1 MALETGVIPQEL
13 QGVYSQDPYLPLP
26 EPMGAN
32 MLDLLA
38 IPSMSMGSVSNI
50 PSRDVVQSGLDAFSS
65 APASMNTLAAPVFF
79 DYDAAQVDRYKGSA
93 NFNALGF
100 DPSGQINNE
109 YKYGARQT
117 WGDVWSNGL
126 SGMFSLAG
134 NTFVEGWKGW
144 GNMADAIAST
154 SWAEAGQDL
163 IGTPEY
169 LLEQDKIT
177 KDIMN
182 KYAIYSTPESEE
194 GIFNR
199 KFFGDMLQQ
208 SGFAVGAI
216 GQFLSEELLTYGMS
230 TAFSLS
236 KLGLRA
242 PSWVGRVVSHADLAK
257 DAVSLGTPI
266 WKARSVAEGLV
277 TGARK
282 FVPFADTAYDLS
294 RYGKAGAGIG
304 QMAAI
309 GVGGLRRTL
318 AEANMAMTEARME
331 AAGTYGELYNKLY
344 DEELRKTGQAPSFD
358 IEENIKSTAMNAA
371 QDNFGVNVGILM
383 LSNRLQFDNMF
394 SRFGTGRSFFG
405 TTGEFADDVLKV
417 TGKSAAKEAGEA
429 TTKAY
434 VKGRLGTFGLLGEIA
449 ADFGKKTAAWQATK
463 SLGRNLF
470 KWETTEGLQELFQ
483 EGSNK
488 GLSDYYY
495 DLYHGQKGY
504 DSKLNAIVSNID
516 NPLTDIQGAK
526 TFLMGALTGRL
537 LSPIN
542 FAVGKAKLYGATTGE
557 QRQERKQK
565 VEEAVT
571 LVNAFYENPSMFLNE
586 HIANVKVQDRAAQ
599 SMEEA
604 IRNRDQYEFVNH
616 KDGAFAKM
624 MSAAMKT
631 DMFKAVTSTI
641 RDYGEAF
648 NDEEFKEAFGLDK
661 TQENISSVKEYFNK
675 VADETESFHKTW
687 KQLKDKFG
695 DSVMLDLYKEGTPE
709 YATAQRAKRAL
720 DDAIEI
726 LATNN
731 YKATRSAERAVRIQ
745 KETAAIP
752 GIGSSVASAFRVLGA
767 IKNTETEI
775 ELLQSE
781 LAGLQA
787 VEKKDKATK
796 DLIKVKKA
804 QLKSLE
810 DWRDNHESFKEKGVK
825 QKRKFNKARKS
836 FESYMTS
843 KNQES
848 GVDQEVKLDQMQE
861 IYEKMV
867 DYIELNKDSKDYIDA
882 YNTLANPIKFVQV
895 HQRLL
900 DAMDAAKERLNEEH
914 IQEVL
919 EAISGKK
926 AATTEEGKDQE
937 APDFT
942 TYMMDAYE
950 SMKRSEQIGDISFEE
965 WLNTPS
971 GKTFTQLYNKKYNKN
986 ESTNQEVIDRRA
998 ALQALKEEF
1007 ENAET
1012 ITDEFA
1018 EGIFNKLSSILG
1030 VNITELENDYTV
1042 YGESL
1047 VKEIK
1052 QLFIDLGIEDP
1063 TADADRASVEILKY
1077 TVPKF
1082 IDKLIANDGL
1092 GTAETEVVDPAKNL
1106 DIIELPKRKTK
1117 MTKPTLQ
1124 QGESLID
1131 DGKNGIFIVKA
1142 QNGLYQIFDSER
1154 NNPIGDST
1162 SVSYTTRNEA
1172 FLGRDE
1178 MIDKI
1183 TNQDTKDRS
1192 FYVFDG
1198 KEIRAGLVL
1207 TDNQTGKQFVVDT
1220 KGEPIYA
1227 ENDTEKKN
1235 PSINIFL
1242 LRNRAKVGVP
1252 VNISNLSNYTIK
1264 QKVEALETGEVIDTG
1279 IFRLVRTNELSRIY
1293 PFVDRSTNESEQAAQ
1308 ARLDNLLR
1316 STDAKT
1322 LAAGITIKIKENPK
1336 SDAFK
1341 NVSGNK
1347 KVNPNLVQGREKYQI
1362 QILFNG
1368 APIGFLTNYDN
1379 LRYVNENG
1387 ANVPISNLSI
1397 NQFRKIFDSQG
1408 KDPEEMMIEFKAN
1421 FESSRAVYNALS
1433 QYVKSGQEIEIPADE
1448 VAKILKFNIGSGES
1462 SYVEEGQ
1469 AGTPFKNLQHNT
1481 INGFYYI
1488 IDRSRRYGK
1497 GFTFQTVE
1505 TAITNAVGKDRKEI
1519 EKQIALVRAVRDTT
1533 EQLGRYMAVVKLPN
1547 GRIHFV
1553 ELTGNPMS
1561 DGQLTDIITKLNE
1574 RSIESK
1580 SKNSEVGKDEK
1591 NQDTPVRKKI
1601 DFNEELNSEIAS
1613 SLFISVPQSAKGT
1626 YIDFALNDTGSLELT
1641 FHKKEKD
1648 KDIRRQIYVYG
1659 KTKFDP
1665 FNFKDADDMLE
1676 QINAAI
1682 EKHDKEYAKNDSH
1695 KIGFKLTKQNFKAYI
1710 PDAISVSQLEN
1721 SQVELRSSVYNTIV
1735 KNLPLTVK
1743 AVAVN
1748 AVDLPAI
1755 PQTVEPT
1762 TPQPASKNKELTDA
1776 ERQAVLDQLGQT
1788 STTTVEDRPIEY
1800 GEVFVTGTILGQGDV
1815 YGNIPKYYPDRRGDN
1830 EYNAGTK
1837 KYFKEEVIQDKKIF
1851 TLVDTSIVDTANRK
1865 GFVATSILVDKNSPT
1880 TLNDVKADLEAIHAR
1895 TMSGVESD
1903 RKVNKAKVTQALTG
1917 VRWASRKPTAAP
1929 AVTEAKPAMTE
1940 LEQAKMEVDTL
1951 IRDKELEV
1959 VKRRDEK
1966 IANGMRPSM
1975 AMMEAN
1981 TEASSMFDKKIKQGK
1996 DKINQIKNAGRNT
2009 ALKITNRPTFDQ
2021 GSVVNIDDF
2030 KKYISRILGDKV
2042 SVQELDFMATAL
2054 KDGQVTVG
2062 KFLTYLEILQNGK
2075 TAVKGRIEVGANTGF
2090 KYHEAF
2096 HAVFRLMLTDKQI
2109 DKLLAYTKIE
2119 VNKKGID
2126 VKAEMQKMRE
2136 LHTIYAEMNEQ
2147 ELEERFYEE
2156 YMADQFEDFKGN
2168 QKDSKTL
2175 PGIRGWFQKLF
2186 DLIKSL
2192 FNRFSRNELTNLFR
2206 EIDRGAYRN
2215 NKVRENRFTK
2225 EDAVS
2230 ISEPVLKAIK
2240 VGEVDVLD
2248 ENGMYITIPRYLSQQ
2263 EGDQLASNIASK
2275 YHLRVLNGTGQYNK
2289 MQVLNEIFADFM
2301 DLYDINGSKKE
2312 FYLNEIDTLYEQDPD
2327 LARQYQNKLQQ
2338 KYQIFVEDQNR
2349 KSLAEAVD
2357 THLKIM
2363 GYQQELEDDELT
2375 SMEDEFGSR
2384 VTTDNWKETHSIG
2397 GFGSLSKFLR
2407 QYIAATTY
2415 VIDKD
2420 EFGNTEFVNGEP
2432 LIQAVNANLVYN
2444 GVLKAVSNI
2453 TDQNQFVNRLQQL
2466 RSENTETGKF
2476 LNKFFNDVDLN
2487 VDPTT
2492 GGFSVD
2498 NAKQSTLFQMV
2509 IKGFQQYT
2517 VDYIFIN
2524 KDIRQSK
2531 KVSALMIANRM
2542 GVAKTQFTQWQNAYV
2557 QVFEDQILK
2566 LKTTEEKKAFAK
2578 EQTGALQ
2585 DLITYL
2591 DAGAYISDEDMHIE
2605 TQRISN
2611 ELKENLGISL
2621 SPLFLKFSISAA
2633 KDPGIRTES
2642 QRKLAESYSDVTGIT
2657 IDSIRQIV
2665 KSVQA
2670 LENPFAKNI
2679 DSLKKDDTEIVLPG
2693 EANDP
2698 SDLSDDM
2705 GEGGNVTRINELAK
2719 GNAIF
2724 DETVSSTSYKNAEG
2738 ELVYSH
2744 QLPTFHLVK
2753 VNSLN
2758 DPSVLDDISQDDFV
2772 SGNILLDSSE
2782 FRNLVGDLRV
2792 ERIEGMKSSILNETA
2807 DGGLIEDKT
2816 ITSNQNKGITYGSF
2830 SDREFIISLLE
2841 LYKYNKEV
2849 RGEGGI
2855 FYTTQHLIRV
2865 IEASNTADTVA
2876 LPVIKA
2882 VETDSDNNTKL
2893 SKEAVEHLA
2902 KEVAREFARIQ
2913 KVGNEIRTK
2922 VFEEGE
2928 IEGYHYAVDQN
2939 GFRDSKKKPRG
2950 VKFYKMAN
2958 MLGKELAE
2966 ELEADATNP
2975 AFDLSTKTAKINA
2988 RIQEYWAERMDEF
3001 VDALNDL
3008 GVITISNTA
3017 EAGETIA
3024 NNLVDD
3030 FITTGFTTKGD
3041 DKKAVADERKNSK
3054 LNLIPGSVR
3063 HNLGQILIND
3073 YINTLAFNQLLYGD
3087 EAKAFKDEIDQVKR
3101 ARGANGS
3108 GPSLES
3114 IIISPELG
3122 ITEQFTKSH
3131 ILTFTDPKYKSKYAG
3146 GLKDKADAQSYTT
3159 VKGMRYTLFGLG
3171 QLTPQ
3176 RAKILD
3182 KLEAGVKLTADEIFG
3197 PTGLK
3202 SMEGMFNSYKLVY
3215 FDGPQYIKTST
3226 VMLTKEFTSMQ
3237 VDGRWI
3243 ARIGYE
3249 ELHDLRERMETFEAQ
3264 NSTVT
3269 FSAPKSASKAVKKN
3283 VFDSKLGFRHASND
3297 NFIEQSTKYWRLQ
3310 LVNPSNKIS
3319 ITDPTQAK
3327 QIIIAEQDD
3336 TVMVDFMGSNMSV
3349 GDLKKLYLQD
3359 TDQRIKNNYFR
3370 ARNEIFD
3377 IEKGF
3382 EELGKSINQDKVT
3395 AKLEKFQKRA
3405 IENLRASGADSQLL
3419 EFFSL
3424 DEETGKPKYNL
3435 NSTLTLEKYTQ
3446 LFLAYFSKGIMSE
3459 KSPGHSV
3466 ALMSNYGVKT
3476 VKVFTGR
3483 YDEDGVPIGRVVP
3496 RAIVEADP
3504 KKYMTAK
3511 RWDNEIDRTFTGLV
3525 EGDIYVDDLRHNV
3538 PEYDDNGK
3546 IIGRYAEFM
3555 MPPHFMEDMNLKP
3568 GDPIPDWIAKIF
3580 GVRIPSQDKHSFISL
3595 KLVDFMPAYYGS
3607 TAVFPHELIEISG
3620 ADFDIDKLYMHIAD
3634 TYTRA
3639 GKRVAY
3645 GTAKT
3650 KEGKFEEFVRWNSKN
3665 NKAFRDEL
3673 NRLKET
3679 DPTYQ
3684 GILKS
3689 IADLKKLEKGI
3700 DKAFENTQMSDESIK
3715 EGFST
3720 AVQASRLVDAVRQ
3733 KLTGMPDLNEFS
3745 DQYGLVEDTYF
3756 VKDLQDTIDSLDKKE
3771 ERDFILSMGSEWY
3784 DTFKDLNNKL
3794 RDVEARMVSE
3804 ALKSVSLPASI
3815 TQLAESK
3822 TELNNGVLNNKILS
3836 QKMALLNNDHIT
3848 KGGNKAIGFEVA
3860 SVKGLSDL
3868 LDPAVTDNLLDILS
3882 IGVDENGEKIYPKG
3896 LKEILVEGGSDV
3908 DSLIG
3913 KLKAYKNNKEGSR
3926 NIGPAVNAMLTYAI
3940 LNNFGIQLRD
3950 NAVDPKSGE
3959 LIKMFK
3965 FKLNGHVFSGYG
3977 NTRSYNVTTGK
3988 YDSDQRIFN
3997 TISTLVSAMTDNA
4010 KERLAARLGLNIEAV
4025 GHVSNMVAQG
4035 VPLKSAILF
4044 MLQPAI
4050 REYFEMTK
4058 IAANNV
4064 KTAAEGEIFK
4074 SQIAKELL
4082 NKYRSDAG
4090 EDFVKEDL
4098 TDEILIENIKNNG
4111 SSATYQASV
4120 LEDFMGIVNQSKYY
4134 SSVAQVLKLTKGL
4147 GTSFEEYDKINDNID
4162 ALGLRVKDDKAFEEY
4177 IDPINGMHPP
4187 FDLRQ
4192 TFMGYDQTKPYH
4204 NFIEGYIKIAD
4215 QISQISKGMF
4225 LERTAVF
4232 KRIEQIVKD
4241 NLSVR
4246 MSLRER
4252 FNTELKK
4259 DLISYLSIKAY
4270 RKYLAD
4276 NGRTGTLSTMTNAL
4290 IYDQAAESKGE
4301 NFMDIVDIM
4310 KTIREKLPNNY
4321 LANQFLNVV
4330 STSIYNASGE
4340 IALNPKNKDG
4350 INKIEA
4356 NTWAKLSEYQVEK
4369 LRDAFTDIY
4378 QSEIDFDGSGKNG
4391 RDMANALFNYLVVK
4405 DGAQFRSG
4413 SFIRYIPNFIFTDFL
4428 TSTGLANDVLKLSA
4442 TADNVE
4448 ELDEKYKQ
4456 IFGVTST
4463 NLFNE
4468 FMENYVTHIGNSY
4481 YVKKMP
4487 IANESKFEPTGNKAV
4502 DEFQPASIV
4511 ETEKGI
4517 SINIFRGAR
4526 DTKAKFKSQE
4536 EALEYEAGL
4545 TYLSDT
4551 DYLEYLSFLSEEELA
4566 ALSES
4571 KAKTKK
4577 FNADE
4582 KARFKKNMQSLRDK
4596 GFNTSNTGEVKFPY
4610 IIKVS
4615 SGERF
4620 KSDTYYILKSV
4631 QQATKDVKKG
4641 PDSKRLIQKGQ
4652 TVAQGISAYYEKIER
4667 KGASKTYK
4675 GGAIFDPIP
4684 ETASIPRYRKPVDN
4698 TTGYHPFYTQKAI
4711 TDPGKYQMFLENM
4724 GVPRERAEADT
4735 KALFP
4740 SKPVDTGS
4748 RSMVTV
4754 LLEDYGITTSVQNK
4768 GITFE
4773 GEMFEILKE
4782 NISAKE
4788 FEKINSPADLL
4799 KLLGYKD
4806 TAAAPR
4812 VSIATEESTESMK
4825 STEDSNKSDLDSVRK
4840 MIESSQLFSSTS
4852 EGSVDSEEVKRRIAM
4867 FSANQN
4873 PLNDECAS

>member
-26 EPMGAN
+26 EPMDAN

-50 PSRDVVQSGLDAFSS
+50 PSRDVVQSGLEAFSS

-100 DPSGQINNE
+100 DPSGQTNNE

-144 GNMADAIAST
+144 GNIADAIAST

-216 GQFLSEELLTYGMS
+216 AQFLSEELLTYGMS
-230 TAFSLS
+230 SAFSLS

-242 PSWVGRVVSHADLAK
+242 PSWVGRVVSHADLAD
-257 DAVSLGTPI
+257 DAVKLGTPI
-266 WKARSVAEGLV
+266 WKARSVSEGLV
-277 TGARK
+277 TGARR

-309 GVGGLRRTL
+309 TVGGLRRVL
-318 AEANMAMTEARME
+318 SESNMAMTEARME

-394 SRFGTGRSFFG
+394 SRFSTGRAFFG

-434 VKGRLGTFGLLGEIA
+434 VKGRLGTFGLLGQIS
-449 ADFGKKTAAWQATK
+449 ADFGKKAAAWQATK

-470 KWETTEGLQELFQ
+470 KWETSEGLQELFQ

-495 DLYHGQKGY
+495 DLYHGKKGY
-504 DSKLNAIVSNID
+504 DSKLDAIVSNID

-542 FAVGKAKLYGATTGE
+542 FAVGKAKLYSATTGE

-571 LVNAFYENPSMFLNE
+571 LVNAFYENPKMFLNE
-586 HIANVKVQDRAAQ
+586 HIANVKVQNRAAQ

-631 DMFKAVTSTI
+631 DMFKAVTTTI
-641 RDYGEAF
+641 RGYGETF

-661 TQENISSVKEYFNK
+661 TEENISSVKEYFNK

-695 DSVMLDLYKEGTPE
+695 DSVMLDLYNQGTPE

-745 KETAAIP
+745 AETAAIP

-775 ELLQSE
+775 ELLQNE
-781 LAGLQA
+781 LATLQA
-787 VEKKDKATK
+787 IEKKDKAAK

-848 GVDQEVKLDQMQE
+848 GIDQEVKLDQMQE

-882 YNTLANPIKFVQV
+882 YNTLANPIKFVQA

-926 AATTEEGKDQE
+926 TATPEDGKDEE

-950 SMKRSEQIGDISFEE
+950 SMKTSGQIGDISFEE
-965 WLNTPS
+965 WLNTSS

-986 ESTNQEVIDRRA
+986 ESTSQEIIDRRA

-1007 ENAET
+1007 KNAET
-1012 ITDEFA
+1012 ITDEFV
-1018 EGIFNKLSSILG
+1018 EDIFNKLSSIVG
-1030 VNITELENDYTV
+1030 INIAELENDYANYST
-1042 YGESL
+1042 SL
-1047 VKEIK
+1047 ATELK
-1052 QLFIDLGIEDP
+1052 QVLLDLGIEDI
-1063 TADADRASVEILKY
+1063 TADPDRASIEVIKY

-1082 IDKLIANDGL
+1082 IDKLIDDSGL
-1092 GTAETEVVDPAKNL
+1092 KNTEAEVVDQSKNL

-1117 MTKPTLQ
+1117 MTKPALQ

-1131 DGKNGIFIVKA
+1131 NGKDGIFIVKA
-1142 QNGLYQIFDSER
+1142 PNGLYQIFDSDR
-1154 NNPIGDST
+1154 NNPTGDGT

-1178 MIDKI
+1178 MIANI
-1183 TNQDTKDRS
+1183 TNQDNKDRS

-1207 TDNQTGKQFVVDT
+1207 TDNQTGKEFVVAT
-1220 KGEPIYA
+1220 KGEPIYSKD
-1227 ENDTEKKN
+1227 DTEKKN
-1235 PSINIFL
+1235 PSIKIVL
-1242 LRNRAKVGVP
+1242 LRNRTRTGTSIT
-1252 VNISNLSNYTIK
+1252 ISNLNNYSIK
-1264 QKVEALETGEVIDTG
+1264 QKTEALESGEIVDTG
-1279 IFRLVRTNELSRIY
+1279 VFRLVRTNELSRIY

-1316 STDAKT
+1316 STDPKT

-1336 SDAFK
+1336 SDAVK

-1379 LRYVNENG
+1379 LRYINENG
-1387 ANVPISNLSI
+1387 ANVPISNLSVE
-1397 NQFRKIFDSQG
+1397 QFRRIFDSQG
-1408 KDPEEMMIEFKAN
+1408 KDPKEMMNAFKAN

-1433 QYVKSGQEIEIPADE
+1433 QYVKPGQEVEIPADE
-1448 VAKILKFNIGSGES
+1448 VAKIVNFNIGSGES

-1488 IDRSRRYGK
+1488 IDRSKRYGK
-1497 GFTFQTVE
+1497 GFTFQTTE

-1553 ELTGNPMS
+1553 ELASDPMN
-1561 DGQLTDIITKLNE
+1561 DEQLTDLVTKLND
-1574 RSIESK
+1574 RSAETK
-1580 SKNSEVGKDEK
+1580 SKNIEVGKDDQK
-1591 NQDTPVRKKI
+1591 NDTPIRKKI
-1601 DFNEELNSEIAS
+1601 DFNKELNDEIVS
-1613 SLFISVPQSAKGT
+1613 NLFISVPQIAKGT

-1641 FHKKEKD
+1641 FHKKVGD
-1648 KDIRRQIYVYG
+1648 KNIRRQIYVYG

-1665 FNFKDADDMLE
+1665 ANFKDADDMLE

-1682 EKHDKEYAKNDSH
+1682 EKHDKEYAKNESH
-1695 KIGFKLTKQNFKAYI
+1695 KIGFKLTKQNFKVSV
-1710 PDAISVSQLEN
+1710 PDAISISQLEN
-1721 SQVELRSSVYNTIV
+1721 NQVELRSSVYNTIV

-1743 AVAVN
+1743 AVAVD
-1748 AVDLPAI
+1748 AATLPST
-1755 PQTVEPT
+1755 PQTIEST
-1762 TPQPASKNKELTDA
+1762 SAQPASKSKELTDA
-1776 ERQAVLDQLGQT
+1776 ERQAALDKLQGK
-1788 STTTVEDRPIEY
+1788 TTTEAPSAEPTQRP
-1800 GEVFVTGTILGQGDV
+1800 
-1815 YGNIPKYYPDRRGDN
+1815 
-1830 EYNAGTK
+1830 
-1837 KYFKEEVIQDKKIF
+1837 
-1851 TLVDTSIVDTANRK
+1851 
-1865 GFVATSILVDKNSPT
+1865 
-1880 TLNDVKADLEAIHAR
+1880 
-1895 TMSGVESD
+1895 
-1903 RKVNKAKVTQALTG
+1903 VN
-1917 VRWASRKPTAAP
+1917 
-1929 AVTEAKPAMTE
+1929 TE

-1959 VKRRDEK
+1959 VRRRDEK
-1966 IANGMRPSM
+1966 IATGMRPSL
-1975 AMMEAN
+1975 AMIEAN
-1981 TEASSMFDKKIKQGK
+1981 NEASSMFDKKIKEGK

-2009 ALKITNRPTFDQ
+2009 ALKITNRPTFNQ

-2062 KFLTYLEILQNGK
+2062 KFLTYLEVLQNGTK
-2075 TAVKGRIEVGANTGF
+2075 AVKGRIEVGANTGF

-2109 DKLLAYTKIE
+2109 DKLLAYTKME

-2168 QKDSKTL
+2168 QKDNKTL
-2175 PGIRGWFQKLF
+2175 PGIRGWFQKLL
-2186 DLIKSL
+2186 DLIKGL

-2225 EDAVS
+2225 PDALS

-2289 MQVLNEIFADFM
+2289 MQVLDEIFADFM
-2301 DLYDINGSKKE
+2301 DLYDINGPRKE
-2312 FYLNEIDTLYEQDPD
+2312 FYLNEIDALYEQDPD

-2338 KYQIFVEDQNR
+2338 KYQIFVEKQNR
-2349 KSLAEAVD
+2349 NSLAEAID

-2432 LIQAVNANLVYN
+2432 LVQAVNANLVYN

-2487 VDPTT
+2487 IDPTT

-2566 LKTTEEKKAFAK
+2566 LKTTQEKKAFAK
-2578 EQTGALQ
+2578 EQTSALQ
-2585 DLITYL
+2585 DLMTYL
-2591 DAGAYISDEDMHIE
+2591 DPGAYISDEDMHIE

-2693 EANDP
+2693 EDNDP

-2782 FRNLVGDLRV
+2782 FRSLVGDLRV

-2841 LYKYNKEV
+2841 LYKYNKEA
-2849 RGEGGI
+2849 RGENGI

-2882 VETDSDNNTKL
+2882 VETDSDNKTKL
-2893 SKEAVEHLA
+2893 SKEAVDILV

-2922 VFEEGE
+2922 VFEDGE

-2975 AFDLSTKTAKINA
+2975 AFDLSTKAAKINA

-3001 VDALNDL
+3001 VDTLDNL

-3017 EAGETIA
+3017 EAGETIT

-3041 DKKAVADERKNSK
+3041 DKKAVADERKNDK

-3063 HNLGQILIND
+3063 HNLGQILLND

-3101 ARGANGS
+3101 AKGANGS

-3114 IIISPELG
+3114 VILSPELG

-3131 ILTFTDPKYKSKYAG
+3131 MLTFTDPKYKSKYAG

-3159 VKGMRYTLFGLG
+3159 AKGARYTIYGLG

-3176 RAKILD
+3176 IAKILD
-3182 KLEAGVKLTADEIFG
+3182 KIEAGISLTPDEIFG
-3197 PTGLK
+3197 PNGLK
-3202 SMEGMFNSYKLVY
+3202 AIEGMLNSKKLVY
-3215 FDGPQYIKTST
+3215 FDGPMYVKTST
-3226 VMLTKEFTSMQ
+3226 IMLTKEFTSMQ
-3237 VDGRWI
+3237 VDGKWV
-3243 ARIGYE
+3243 AHVGNE
-3249 ELHDLRERMETFEAQ
+3249 ELHDLRERMEAFEAA

-3269 FSAPKSASKAVKKN
+3269 FAAPKSASKGVKKN
-3283 VFDSKLGFRHASND
+3283 VFDSKLGFRNASND
-3297 NFIEQSTKYWRLQ
+3297 NFVEQSTKYWRLQ
-3310 LVNPSNKIS
+3310 LVNPSNKIQ

-3336 TVMVDFMGSNMSV
+3336 STMVDFMGSTISV
-3349 GDLKKLYLQD
+3349 GELKKLYLQD
-3359 TDQRIKNNYFR
+3359 TDQRVKNNYFR

-3405 IENLRASGADSQLL
+3405 IENLRTSGADSQLL

-3446 LFLAYFSKGIMSE
+3446 LFLAYFSKGVMSE

-3466 ALMSNYGVKT
+3466 ALMSNYGVKV

-3483 YDEDGVPIGRVVP
+3483 YDEDGVPIGKVVP
-3496 RAIVEADP
+3496 RALVKANP

-3511 RWDNEIDRTFTGLV
+3511 RWDNDIDRMFTGLK

-3568 GDPIPDWIAKIF
+3568 SDPIPDWIAKIF

-3639 GKRVAY
+3639 GKRIAY

-3665 NKAFRDEL
+3665 NKAFREEL
-3673 NRLKET
+3673 NRIKET

-3684 GILKS
+3684 GILKR

-3700 DKAFENTQMSDESIK
+3700 DKAFQNTQMSDESIK
-3715 EGFST
+3715 EGFTT
-3720 AVQASRLVDAVRQ
+3720 AVQASRLVDSVRQ

-3756 VKDLQDTIDSLDKKE
+3756 MKDLQDTIDALDKKE
-3771 ERDFILSMGSEWY
+3771 ERDFVLSIGSEWY
-3784 DTFKDLNNKL
+3784 DAFKDLNTKL
-3794 RDVEARMVSE
+3794 RDVETRIISE
-3804 ALKSVSLPASI
+3804 ALKSVSLPASF

-3822 TELNNGVLNNKILS
+3822 VELNNGVLNNKILS
-3836 QKMALLNNDHIT
+3836 QKMALLNNEHIT

-3860 SVKGLSDL
+3860 SVKALSDL
-3868 LDPAVTDNLLDILS
+3868 LDPTVTDNLLDILS

-3896 LKEILVEGGSDV
+3896 LKEILLEGGSDV

-3977 NTRSYNVTTGK
+3977 NTRSYNPTTGK

-4058 IAANNV
+4058 IASNNV

-4082 NKYRSDAG
+4082 AKYRSDAG
-4090 EDFVKEDL
+4090 ENFVKEDL
-4098 TDEILIENIKNNG
+4098 TDDILVENIKNNG
-4111 SSATYQASV
+4111 SSPTYQASV
-4120 LEDFMGIVNQSKYY
+4120 LEDFMGIINQSKYY

-4147 GTSFEEYDKINDNID
+4147 GTSFEEYDKINENID
-4162 ALGLRVKDDKAFEEY
+4162 ALGLRVKDNKAFEKY

-4246 MSLRER
+4246 MSLREK

-4290 IYDQAAESKGE
+4290 IYDKAAESKGE
-4301 NFMDIVDIM
+4301 DFMDIVDIM
-4310 KTIREKLPNNY
+4310 RTIREKLPNNY

-4340 IALNPKNKDG
+4340 AALNPKNKDG

-4356 NTWAKLSEYQVEK
+4356 NTWAKLSDYQVEK
-4369 LRDAFTDIY
+4369 LRDAFVDIY
-4378 QSEIDFDGSGKNG
+4378 QSEIDFDGNGKNG

-4448 ELDEKYKQ
+4448 DLDEKYKQ

-4463 NLFNE
+4463 DLFNE
-4468 FMENYVTHIGNSY
+4468 FMENYVTHVGNSY

-4487 IANESKFEPTGNKAV
+4487 IANVTKFDPTGNKAV
-4502 DEFQPASIV
+4502 DDFEPASVV

-4526 DTKAKFKSQE
+4526 DAKAKFKSQE

-4631 QQATKDVKKG
+4631 QQATKDAKKG

-4652 TVAQGISAYYEKIER
+4652 TIAQGISAYYEKIER

-4698 TTGYHPFYTQKAI
+4698 TTGYHPFYAQKAI
-4711 TDPGKYQMFLENM
+4711 TDPDKYQMFLENM

-4773 GEMFEILKE
+4773 GEVFEILKE

-4788 FEKINSPADLL
+4788 FENINSPADLL
-4799 KLLGYKD
+4799 KALGYKD

-4812 VSIATEESTESMK
+4812 VSVPTEESSESMK
-4825 STEDSNKSDLDSVRK
+4825 ATKDSSKTDLDSVRK
-4840 MIESSQLFSSTS
+4840 MIESSQLFTNMP
-4852 EGSVDSEEVKRRIAM
+4852 EGATDAEEVKRRIAM
-4867 FSANQN
+4867 LSANQN
-4873 PLNDECAS
+4873 PLNDECAG

>member
-50 PSRDVVQSGLDAFSS
+50 PSRDVVQSGLEAFSS

-100 DPSGQINNE
+100 DPSGQTNNE

-144 GNMADAIAST
+144 GNIADAIAST

-216 GQFLSEELLTYGMS
+216 AQFLSEELLTYGMS
-230 TAFSLS
+230 SAFSLS

-242 PSWVGRVVSHADLAK
+242 PSWVGRVVSHADLAD
-257 DAVSLGTPI
+257 DAVRLGTPI
-266 WKARSVAEGLV
+266 WKARSVSEGLV
-277 TGARK
+277 TGARR
-282 FVPFADTAYDLS
+282 FIPFADTAYDLS

-309 GVGGLRRTL
+309 TVGGLRRVL
-318 AEANMAMTEARME
+318 SESNMAMTEARME

-394 SRFGTGRSFFG
+394 SRFSTGRAFFG

-434 VKGRLGTFGLLGEIA
+434 VKGRLGTFGLLGQIS
-449 ADFGKKTAAWQATK
+449 ADFGKKAAAWQATK

-470 KWETTEGLQELFQ
+470 KWETSEGLQELFQ

-495 DLYHGQKGY
+495 DLYHGKKGY
-504 DSKLNAIVSNID
+504 DSKLDAIVSNID

-571 LVNAFYENPSMFLNE
+571 LVNAFYENPKMFLNE
-586 HIANVKVQDRAAQ
+586 HIANVKVQNRAAQ

-631 DMFKAVTSTI
+631 DMFKAVTTTI
-641 RDYGEAF
+641 RGYGETF

-661 TQENISSVKEYFNK
+661 TEENISSVKEYFNK

-745 KETAAIP
+745 AETAAIP

-775 ELLQSE
+775 ELLQNE

-787 VEKKDKATK
+787 LEKKDKATK
-796 DLIKVKKA
+796 DLIKTKKA

-848 GVDQEVKLDQMQE
+848 GIDQEVKLDQMQE

-882 YNTLANPIKFVQV
+882 YNTLANPIKFVQA

-919 EAISGKK
+919 EAVSGKK
-926 AATTEEGKDQE
+926 AATPEDGKDEE

-950 SMKRSEQIGDISFEE
+950 SMKTSGQIGDINFEE
-965 WLNTPS
+965 WLNTPA

-986 ESTNQEVIDRRA
+986 ESTSQEVIDRRA
-998 ALQALKEEF
+998 ALQSLKEDF

-1012 ITDEFA
+1012 ITDEFV
-1018 EGIFNKLSSILG
+1018 EDIFNKLSSILG
-1030 VNITELENDYTV
+1030 VNITDLENDYTN
-1042 YGESL
+1042 YSTSL
-1047 VKEIK
+1047 AKELK
-1052 QLFIDLGIEDP
+1052 QVLLDLGIEDP
-1063 TADADRASVEILKY
+1063 TLDPDRASIEILKY

-1082 IDKLIANDGL
+1082 IDKLITNNGL
-1092 GTAETEVVDPAKNL
+1092 GNAEAEVIDETNNL

-1117 MTKPTLQ
+1117 MTKPALQ

-1131 DGKNGIFIVKA
+1131 NGKDGIFIVKA
-1142 QNGLYQIFDSER
+1142 PNGLYQIFDSDR
-1154 NNPIGDST
+1154 NNPTGDGT

-1178 MIDKI
+1178 MIANI

-1207 TDNQTGKQFVVDT
+1207 TDNQTGKELVVAT
-1220 KGEPIYA
+1220 KGEPIYSKD
-1227 ENDTEKKN
+1227 DTEKKN
-1235 PSINIFL
+1235 PSIKIVL
-1242 LRNRAKVGVP
+1242 LRNRIRTGTT
-1252 VNISNLSNYTIK
+1252 ITITNLNNYSIK
-1264 QKVEALETGEVIDTG
+1264 QKTEALESGEIVDTG
-1279 IFRLVRTNELSRIY
+1279 VFRLVRTNELSRIY

-1316 STDAKT
+1316 STDPKT

-1336 SDAFK
+1336 SDAVK

-1379 LRYVNENG
+1379 LRYINENG
-1387 ANVPISNLSI
+1387 VNVPISNLSVE
-1397 NQFRKIFDSQG
+1397 QFRRIFDSQG
-1408 KDPEEMMIEFKAN
+1408 KDPKEMMNAFKAN

-1433 QYVKSGQEIEIPADE
+1433 QYVKPGQEVEIPADE
-1448 VAKILKFNIGSGES
+1448 VAKIVNFNIGSGES

-1488 IDRSRRYGK
+1488 IDRSKRYGK
-1497 GFTFQTVE
+1497 GFTFQTTE

-1547 GRIHFV
+1547 GRIHFI
-1553 ELTGNPMS
+1553 ELASDPMN
-1561 DGQLTDIITKLNE
+1561 DEQLTDLVTKLND
-1574 RSIESK
+1574 RSAETK
-1580 SKNSEVGKDEK
+1580 SKNVEVGKDDQK
-1591 NQDTPVRKKI
+1591 NDTPIRKKI
-1601 DFNEELNSEIAS
+1601 DFNKELNDEIVS
-1613 SLFISVPQSAKGT
+1613 NLFISVPQIAKGT

-1641 FHKKEKD
+1641 FHKKVGD
-1648 KDIRRQIYVYG
+1648 KNIRRQIYVYG

-1665 FNFKDADDMLE
+1665 ANFKDADDMLE

-1682 EKHDKEYAKNDSH
+1682 EKHDKEYAKNESH
-1695 KIGFKLTKQNFKAYI
+1695 KIGFKLTKQNFKVSV
-1710 PDAISVSQLEN
+1710 PDAISISQLEN
-1721 SQVELRSSVYNTIV
+1721 NQVELRSSVYNTIV

-1743 AVAVN
+1743 AVAVD
-1748 AVDLPAI
+1748 AATLPST
-1755 PQTVEPT
+1755 PQTIEST
-1762 TPQPASKNKELTDA
+1762 SAQPASKSKELTDA
-1776 ERQAVLDQLGQT
+1776 ERQAALDKLQGK
-1788 STTTVEDRPIEY
+1788 TTTEAPSAEPTQRP
-1800 GEVFVTGTILGQGDV
+1800 
-1815 YGNIPKYYPDRRGDN
+1815 
-1830 EYNAGTK
+1830 
-1837 KYFKEEVIQDKKIF
+1837 
-1851 TLVDTSIVDTANRK
+1851 
-1865 GFVATSILVDKNSPT
+1865 
-1880 TLNDVKADLEAIHAR
+1880 
-1895 TMSGVESD
+1895 
-1903 RKVNKAKVTQALTG
+1903 VN
-1917 VRWASRKPTAAP
+1917 
-1929 AVTEAKPAMTE
+1929 TE

-1959 VKRRDEK
+1959 VRRRDEK
-1966 IANGMRPSM
+1966 IATGMRPSL
-1975 AMMEAN
+1975 AMIEAN
-1981 TEASSMFDKKIKQGK
+1981 NEASSMFDKKIKEGK

-2009 ALKITNRPTFDQ
+2009 ALKITNRPTFNQ

-2062 KFLTYLEILQNGK
+2062 KFLTYLEVLQNGTK
-2075 TAVKGRIEVGANTGF
+2075 AVKGRIEVGADTGF

-2109 DKLLAYTKIE
+2109 DKLLTYTKME

-2175 PGIRGWFQKLF
+2175 PGIRGWFQKLL

-2225 EDAVS
+2225 PDALS

-2338 KYQIFVEDQNR
+2338 KYQIFVEEQNR
-2349 KSLAEAVD
+2349 KSLAEAID

-2432 LIQAVNANLVYN
+2432 LVQAVNANLVYN
-2444 GVLKAVSNI
+2444 GVLKAVANI

-2487 VDPTT
+2487 IDPTT

-2566 LKTTEEKKAFAK
+2566 LKTTQEKKAFAK
-2578 EQTGALQ
+2578 EQTSALQ
-2585 DLITYL
+2585 DLMTYL
-2591 DAGAYISDEDMHIE
+2591 DPGAYISDEDMHIE

-2657 IDSIRQIV
+2657 IDSIKQIV

-2693 EANDP
+2693 EDNDP

-2782 FRNLVGDLRV
+2782 FRSLVGDLRV

-2841 LYKYNKEV
+2841 LYKYNKEA
-2849 RGEGGI
+2849 RGENGI

-2882 VETDSDNNTKL
+2882 VETDSDNKTKL
-2893 SKEAVEHLA
+2893 SKEAVDILA

-2922 VFEEGE
+2922 VFEDGE

-2975 AFDLSTKTAKINA
+2975 AFDLSTKAAKINA

-3001 VDALNDL
+3001 VDTLDNL

-3017 EAGETIA
+3017 EAGETIT

-3041 DKKAVADERKNSK
+3041 DKKAVADERKNDK

-3063 HNLGQILIND
+3063 HNLGQILLND

-3101 ARGANGS
+3101 AKGANGS

-3114 IIISPELG
+3114 VILSPELG

-3131 ILTFTDPKYKSKYAG
+3131 MLTFTDPKYKSKYAG

-3159 VKGMRYTLFGLG
+3159 VKGARYTLYGLG

-3176 RAKILD
+3176 IAKILD
-3182 KLEAGVKLTADEIFG
+3182 KIEAGISLTPDEIFG
-3197 PTGLK
+3197 PNGLK
-3202 SMEGMFNSYKLVY
+3202 AIEGMLNSKKLVY
-3215 FDGPQYIKTST
+3215 FDGPMYVKTST
-3226 VMLTKEFTSMQ
+3226 IMLTKEFTSMQ
-3237 VDGRWI
+3237 VDGKWV
-3243 ARIGYE
+3243 AHVGNE
-3249 ELHDLRERMETFEAQ
+3249 ELHDLRERMEAFEAA

-3269 FSAPKSASKAVKKN
+3269 FAAPKSASKGVKKN
-3283 VFDSKLGFRHASND
+3283 VFDSKLGFRNASND

-3310 LVNPSNKIS
+3310 LVNPSNKIQ

-3336 TVMVDFMGSNMSV
+3336 STMVDFMGSTISV
-3349 GDLKKLYLQD
+3349 GELKKLYLQD
-3359 TDQRIKNNYFR
+3359 TDQRVKNNYFR

-3405 IENLRASGADSQLL
+3405 IENLRASSADSQLL

-3446 LFLAYFSKGIMSE
+3446 LFLAYFSKGVMSE

-3466 ALMSNYGVKT
+3466 ALMSNYGVKV

-3483 YDEDGVPIGRVVP
+3483 YDEDGVPIGKVVP
-3496 RAIVEADP
+3496 RALVKADP

-3511 RWDNEIDRTFTGLV
+3511 RWDNDIDRMFTGLK

-3639 GKRVAY
+3639 GKRIAY

-3665 NKAFRDEL
+3665 NKAFREEL
-3673 NRLKET
+3673 NRIKET

-3684 GILKS
+3684 GILKR

-3715 EGFST
+3715 EGFTT

-3756 VKDLQDTIDSLDKKE
+3756 MKDLQDTIDALDKKE
-3771 ERDFILSMGSEWY
+3771 ERDFVLSIGSEWY
-3784 DTFKDLNNKL
+3784 DAFKDLNTKL
-3794 RDVEARMVSE
+3794 RDVETRIISE
-3804 ALKSVSLPASI
+3804 ALKSVSLPASF

-3822 TELNNGVLNNKILS
+3822 VELNNGVLNNKILS
-3836 QKMALLNNDHIT
+3836 QKMALLNNEHIT

-3860 SVKGLSDL
+3860 SVKALSDL
-3868 LDPAVTDNLLDILS
+3868 LDPTVTDNLLDILS

-3896 LKEILVEGGSDV
+3896 LKEILLEGGSDV

-3977 NTRSYNVTTGK
+3977 NTRSYNPTTGK

-4058 IAANNV
+4058 IASNNV

-4082 NKYRSDAG
+4082 AKYRSDAG

-4098 TDEILIENIKNNG
+4098 TDDILVENIKNNG

-4120 LEDFMGIVNQSKYY
+4120 LEDFMGIINQSKYY

-4147 GTSFEEYDKINDNID
+4147 GTSFEEYDKINENID
-4162 ALGLRVKDDKAFEEY
+4162 ALGLRVKDNKAFEQY

-4290 IYDQAAESKGE
+4290 IYDKAAESKGE
-4301 NFMDIVDIM
+4301 DFMDIVDIM
-4310 KTIREKLPNNY
+4310 RTIREKLPNNY

-4340 IALNPKNKDG
+4340 AALNPKNKDG

-4356 NTWAKLSEYQVEK
+4356 NTWAKLSDYQVEK
-4369 LRDAFTDIY
+4369 LRDAFVDIY
-4378 QSEIDFDGSGKNG
+4378 QSEIDFDGNGKNG

-4448 ELDEKYKQ
+4448 DLDEKYKQ

-4463 NLFNE
+4463 DLFNE
-4468 FMENYVTHIGNSY
+4468 FMENYVTHVGNSY

-4487 IANESKFEPTGNKAV
+4487 IANVTKFDPTGNKAV
-4502 DEFQPASIV
+4502 DDFEPASVV
-4511 ETEKGI
+4511 ETENGI

-4526 DTKAKFKSQE
+4526 DAKAKFKSQE

-4631 QQATKDVKKG
+4631 QQATKDAKKG

-4652 TVAQGISAYYEKIER
+4652 TIAQGISAYYEKIER

-4698 TTGYHPFYTQKAI
+4698 TTGYHPFYAQKAI
-4711 TDPGKYQMFLENM
+4711 TDPDKYQMFLENM

-4773 GEMFEILKE
+4773 GEVFEILKE

-4788 FEKINSPADLL
+4788 FENINSPADLL
-4799 KLLGYKD
+4799 KALGYKD

-4812 VSIATEESTESMK
+4812 VSVPTEESSESMK
-4825 STEDSNKSDLDSVRK
+4825 ATKDSSKTDLDSVRK
-4840 MIESSQLFSSTS
+4840 MIESSQLFTNMP
-4852 EGSVDSEEVKRRIAM
+4852 EGATDAEEVKRRIAM
-4867 FSANQN
+4867 LSANQN
-4873 PLNDECAS
+4873 PLNDECAG

>member
-1 MALETGVIPQEL
+1 MALETGVIPQEI

-26 EPMGAN
+26 EPVGAN

-38 IPSMSMGSVSNI
+38 VPNMGMGMGSNI
-50 PSRDVVQSGLDAFSS
+50 PSTDVVQNGLQAFSS

-79 DYDAAQVDRYKGSA
+79 DYDAAQVDRYKSSP
-93 NFNALGF
+93 NFNVLGF
-100 DPSGQINNE
+100 DPSGQTNNE

-154 SWAEAGQDL
+154 SWAEAKQDL

-216 GQFLSEELLTYGMS
+216 GQFLSEELLTFGLS
-230 TAFSLS
+230 TQFSLA

-242 PSWVGRVVSHADLAK
+242 PSWVGRVVSHADLA
-257 DAVSLGTPI
+257 DDMVRLGNPI
-266 WKARSVAEGLV
+266 WKSRSVSEALV
-277 TGARK
+277 TGARRL
-282 FVPFADTAYDLS
+282 VPFADTAYDLS

-309 GVGGLRRTL
+309 GIGGLRRTL

-331 AAGTYGELYNKLY
+331 AAGTYGELYNKLF
-344 DEELRKTGQAPSFD
+344 DEELRKTGQAPSFEL
-358 IEENIKSTAMNAA
+358 EEKIKSTAMNAA

-417 TGKSAAKEAGEA
+417 TGKSVA
-429 TTKAY
+429 TEGAETATKTY
-434 VKGRLGTFGLLGEIA
+434 VKGRLGTFGLLSEIS
-449 ADFGKKTAAWQATK
+449 ADFGKKAAAWQATK

-542 FAVGKAKLYGATTGE
+542 FAVGKAKLYGATTRE
-557 QRQERKQK
+557 QRQERKQS

-571 LVNAFYENPSMFLNE
+571 LINAFYENPSMFLNE
-586 HIANVKVQDRAAQ
+586 HIANVKVQNRAAQ

-604 IRNRDQYEFVNH
+604 IANRDQYEFVNH

-624 MSAAMKT
+624 MSSAMKT
-631 DMFKAVTSTI
+631 DMFKAVTTTI
-641 RDYGEAF
+641 REYGDTF
-648 NDEEFKEAFGLDK
+648 NDEDFKEAFGLDK
-661 TQENISSVKEYFNK
+661 TQENINSVKEYFNK

-709 YATAQRAKRAL
+709 YKTAQRAKRAL

-731 YKATRSAERAVRIQ
+731 YKATRSAERAARIQ
-745 KETAAIP
+745 SETAAIP

-775 ELLQSE
+775 ELLQNE
-781 LAGLQA
+781 LASLQA

-796 DLIKVKKA
+796 DLIKVKKG

-848 GVDQEVKLDQMQE
+848 GIDQEIKLDQMQE

-914 IQEVL
+914 IQEAI

-926 AATTEEGKDQE
+926 TVTPEDGKDQE

-942 TYMMDAYE
+942 TYMMDKYE
-950 SMKRSEQIGDISFEE
+950 GMKANDQIGDITFEE
-965 WLNTPS
+965 WINTPS
-971 GKTFTQLYNKKYNKN
+971 GKAFTQLYNKKYNKN
-986 ESTNQEVIDRRA
+986 ESTDQEIIDRKA
-998 ALQALKEEF
+998 NLQALKEEF
-1007 ENAET
+1007 EKASDVTE
-1012 ITDEFA
+1012 EFMA
-1018 EGIFNKLSSILG
+1018 DILNKLSAILG
-1030 VNITELENDYTV
+1030 ITVEEVENDYLTFSKPLA
-1042 YGESL
+1042 E
-1047 VKEIK
+1047 EAK
-1052 QLFIDLGIEDP
+1052 QALLDEGITDVTTDEN
-1063 TADADRASVEILKY
+1063 
-1077 TVPKF
+1077 
-1082 IDKLIANDGL
+1082 IDKALRNIIKYIFPKYLDNLIANNGVGKAQAD
-1092 GTAETEVVDPAKNL
+1092 VVDPNANL
-1106 DIIELPKRKTK
+1106 DVIELPKRKTK
-1117 MTKPTLQ
+1117 MTKPALQ

-1131 DGKNGIFIVKA
+1131 DGKNGIFIVKGA
-1142 QNGLYQIFDSER
+1142 NGLYQVFDSDR
-1154 NNPIGDST
+1154 NNPLGQTT

-1172 FLGRDE
+1172 FLSRDE
-1178 MIDKI
+1178 MIDKLAE
-1183 TNQDTKDRS
+1183 QDKKDRS

-1198 KEIRAGLVL
+1198 KEIRAGLIL

-1220 KGEPIYA
+1220 KGEPDYA

-1235 PSINIFL
+1235 PSIKIVL
-1242 LRNRAKVGVP
+1242 LRNRVRVPATFKV
-1252 VNISNLSNYTIK
+1252 ISNLNDYTIK
-1264 QKVEALETGEVIDTG
+1264 QKTEALETGEVIDTG

-1293 PFVDRSTNESEQAAQ
+1293 PHVDRSSNESEQAAQ
-1308 ARLDNLLR
+1308 ARLDNILR
-1316 STDAKT
+1316 TTDPKT
-1322 LAAGITIKIKENPK
+1322 LAAGITIKIKQNPQSNDVK
-1336 SDAFK
+1336 T
-1341 NVSGNK
+1341 VSGNK
-1347 KVNPNLVQGREKYQI
+1347 KANPNLVQGREKYQI

-1368 APIGFLTNYDN
+1368 APIGYLTNYDN
-1379 LRYVNENG
+1379 LRYVTDNG
-1387 ANVPISNLSI
+1387 ANVPMSNLSVE
-1397 NQFRKIFDSQG
+1397 QFRRIFDSQG
-1408 KDPEEMMIEFKAN
+1408 KDVGGQMAAFKASFN
-1421 FESSRAVYNALS
+1421 ASRAVYNALS
-1433 QYVKSGQEIEIPADE
+1433 KYVKPGQEVEIPADE
-1448 VAKILKFNIGSGES
+1448 VAKIASFTIGSGES
-1462 SYVEEGQ
+1462 AYVEKGQ
-1469 AGTPFKNLQHNT
+1469 LGTPFKNLQYNT

-1533 EQLGRYMAVVKLPN
+1533 EQLGRYVAVVKLPN

-1553 ELTGNPMS
+1553 ELTGDAMS
-1561 DGQLTDIITKLNE
+1561 DQQLTDLIGKLND
-1574 RSIESK
+1574 RSVESK
-1580 SKNSEVGKDEK
+1580 SKNVQLGKGDK
-1591 NQDTPVRKKI
+1591 NNDTPVRKSI
-1601 DFNEELNSEIAS
+1601 DFNEQLNSEIAS

-1641 FHKKEKD
+1641 FHKKEGD

-1695 KIGFKLTKQNFKAYI
+1695 KIGFKLTKENFKVHL

-1721 SQVELRSSVYNTIV
+1721 NQIELRSSVSNSII

-1743 AVAVN
+1743 AVAVDP
-1748 AVDLPAI
+1748 VDLPVA
-1755 PQTVEPT
+1755 PQAVEPT

-1776 ERQAVLDQLGQT
+1776 ERQAILDKIAAGT
-1788 STTTVEDRPIEY
+1788 STTQTP
-1800 GEVFVTGTILGQGDV
+1800 
-1815 YGNIPKYYPDRRGDN
+1815 
-1830 EYNAGTK
+1830 
-1837 KYFKEEVIQDKKIF
+1837 
-1851 TLVDTSIVDTANRK
+1851 S
-1865 GFVATSILVDKNSPT
+1865 
-1880 TLNDVKADLEAIHAR
+1880 
-1895 TMSGVESD
+1895 
-1903 RKVNKAKVTQALTG
+1903 
-1917 VRWASRKPTAAP
+1917 
-1929 AVTEAKPAMTE
+1929 TEPVQKPANTE
-1940 LEQAKMEVDTL
+1940 LEQAKMAVDTL

-1966 IANGMRPSM
+1966 IANGMRPSL

-1981 TEASSMFDKKIKQGK
+1981 TEASSMFDKKIKEGK
-1996 DKINQIKNAGRNT
+1996 DRINQIKNAGRNT
-2009 ALKITNRPTFDQ
+2009 ALKITNRPRFDQ

-2030 KKYISRILGDKV
+2030 KKYVSRILGDKV

-2062 KFLTYLEILQNGK
+2062 KFLTYLEVLQNGTK
-2075 TAVKGRIEVGANTGF
+2075 AVKGRIEVGADTGF

-2225 EDAVS
+2225 PDALS

-2263 EGDQLASNIASK
+2263 EGDQLASNVASK

-2289 MQVLNEIFADFM
+2289 MKVLNEIFADFM

-2312 FYLNEIDTLYEQDPD
+2312 FYLNEIDSLYEQDPA
-2327 LARQYQNKLQQ
+2327 LADQYQKKLQQ
-2338 KYQIFVEDQNR
+2338 KYQIFAEDQNR
-2349 KSLAEAVD
+2349 KSLAEAID

-2363 GYQQELEDDELT
+2363 GYQQELEDEELT

-2444 GVLKAVSNI
+2444 GVLKAVANI
-2453 TDQNQFVNRLQQL
+2453 TDQNQFVSRLQQL

-2487 VDPTT
+2487 LDPTT
-2492 GGFSVD
+2492 GEFSV
-2498 NAKQSTLFQMV
+2498 NNSKQATLFQMV

-2531 KVSALMIANRM
+2531 KVSALMLANRM

-2578 EQTGALQ
+2578 EQTSALQ
-2585 DLITYL
+2585 DLMTYL
-2591 DAGAYISDEDMHIE
+2591 DSGRYISDEEMYIE

-2621 SPLFLKFSISAA
+2621 SPLYLKFSISAA

-2642 QRKLAESYSDVTGIT
+2642 QRKLAESYSDVTGVT

-2693 EANDP
+2693 EENDP

-2758 DPSVLDDISQDDFV
+2758 NPSVLEDLSQDDFV
-2772 SGNILLDSSE
+2772 SGNILLDSPE
-2782 FRNLVGDLRV
+2782 FRSLIGDLRV

-2807 DGGLIEDKT
+2807 DGGLVEDKT
-2816 ITSNQNKGITYGSF
+2816 ISSNQNKGITYGSF

-2849 RGEGGI
+2849 TGENGV
-2855 FYTTQHLIRV
+2855 FYTSQHLIRV

-2882 VETDSDNNTKL
+2882 VETDSDNKTKL
-2893 SKEAVEHLA
+2893 TKEAVEHLA
-2902 KEVAREFARIQ
+2902 KEVAREFDRIQ
-2913 KVGNEIRTK
+2913 KVGMEIRTK
-2922 VFEEGE
+2922 IFEDGE

-2950 VKFYKMAN
+2950 LKFYKMAN

-2975 AFDLSTKTAKINA
+2975 AFDLSTKSDKINA

-3001 VDALNDL
+3001 VDSLNDL
-3008 GVITISNTA
+3008 GVITISNNA
-3017 EAGETIA
+3017 ETGETIT

-3030 FITTGFTTKGD
+3030 FISTGFTTKGE
-3041 DKKAVADERKNSK
+3041 DKKPIVDERKNEK
-3054 LNLIPGSVR
+3054 LNFKPGVVR
-3063 HNLGQILIND
+3063 HNLAQILVND

-3101 ARGANGS
+3101 AKGANGS
-3108 GPSLES
+3108 GASLES
-3114 IIISPELG
+3114 IIINPELG
-3122 ITEQFTKSH
+3122 ITEQFTRSH

-3171 QLTPQ
+3171 QLTTQ

-3182 KLEAGVKLTADEIFG
+3182 KLEAGVKLTAAEIFG
-3197 PTGLK
+3197 EGGLK
-3202 SMEGMFNSYKLVY
+3202 SIEGMFNSYKLVY

-3237 VDGRWI
+3237 VDGKWV

-3249 ELHDLRERMETFEAQ
+3249 ELHDLRERMETFEVE

-3269 FSAPKSASKAVKKN
+3269 FSAPKSASKGVKKN
-3283 VFDSKLGFRHASND
+3283 IFDSKLGFKSATND

-3336 TVMVDFMGSNMSV
+3336 STMVDFMGSNISV

-3377 IEKGF
+3377 IQKGF
-3382 EELGKSINQDKVT
+3382 EELGKSIDQDKVT

-3405 IENLRASGADSQLL
+3405 IETLRASGADSQLL

-3446 LFLAYFSKGIMSE
+3446 LFLAYFSKGVMSE

-3483 YDEDGVPIGRVVP
+3483 YDEDGVPIGKVVP
-3496 RAIVEADP
+3496 RAIVEANP
-3504 KKYMTAK
+3504 KKYMSAK
-3511 RWDNEIDRTFTGLV
+3511 RWDNDIDRNFTGLK
-3525 EGDIYVDDLRHNV
+3525 EGDFYVDDLRHNV

-3639 GKRVAY
+3639 GKRIAY
-3645 GTAKT
+3645 GTATT

-3665 NKAFRDEL
+3665 NKAFKEEL
-3673 NRLKET
+3673 ARIKET

-3684 GILKS
+3684 GILKR

-3733 KLTGMPDLNEFS
+3733 KLTGMPDLNQFS
-3745 DQYGLVEDTYF
+3745 DEYGLVEDTYF
-3756 VKDLQDTIDSLDKKE
+3756 IKDLQDTIDALDKKE

-3784 DTFKDLNNKL
+3784 ETFKDLNSKL
-3794 RDVEARMVSE
+3794 KDVETRIISE
-3804 ALKSVSLPASI
+3804 ALKSVNLPASF

-3822 TELNNGVLNNKILS
+3822 TELNNGVLNNKILN
-3836 QKMALLNNDHIT
+3836 QKIALLNNEHIT

-3860 SVKGLSDL
+3860 SVKALSDL
-3868 LDPAVTDNLLDILS
+3868 LDPTVTDNLLDLLS
-3882 IGVDENGEKIYPKG
+3882 IGVDENGQKIYPKG
-3896 LKEILVEGGSDV
+3896 LKEILLEGGSDV

-3940 LNNFGIQLRD
+3940 LNNFGIQLRN
-3950 NAVDPKSGE
+3950 NAIDPKTGE

-4044 MLQPAI
+4044 MLQPAV

-4058 IAANNV
+4058 IASNNV

-4082 NKYRSDAG
+4082 LKYKTDAG
-4090 EDFVKEDL
+4090 DDFVKEDL
-4098 TDEILIENIKNNG
+4098 TDDILIENIKNNG

-4120 LEDFMGIVNQSKYY
+4120 LEDFIGIVNQSKYY

-4162 ALGLRVKDDKAFEEY
+4162 ALGLRVKDDKAFEKY

-4215 QISQISKGMF
+4215 QISQVSKGMF

-4301 NFMDIVDIM
+4301 DFMDIVDIM

-4321 LANQFLNVV
+4321 LVNQFLNVV

-4340 IALNPKNKDG
+4340 VALNPKNKDG

-4369 LRDAFTDIY
+4369 LRDAFVEVY
-4378 QSEIDFDGSGKNG
+4378 QSEIDFDGKGRNG

-4456 IFGVTST
+4456 VFGVTSID
-4463 NLFNE
+4463 LFNE

-4487 IANESKFEPTGNKAV
+4487 IANETKFEPTGNKAV
-4502 DEFQPASIV
+4502 DEFQPASVV
-4511 ETEKGI
+4511 ETENGI

-4526 DTKAKFKSQE
+4526 DSKPKFKSQE

-4596 GFNTSNTGEVKFPY
+4596 GFNTSNTGEVMFPY

-4620 KSDTYYILKSV
+4620 KSDSYYILKSV
-4631 QQATKDVKKG
+4631 QRGTKDAKKAS
-4641 PDSKRLIQKGQ
+4641 DSKRLIQKGQ
-4652 TVAQGISAYYEKIER
+4652 TIAQGVSAFYEKIER

-4684 ETASIPRYRKPVDN
+4684 ETASIPRYRKPVNN
-4698 TTGYHPFYTQKAI
+4698 TTGYHPFYTEKAI
-4711 TDPGKYQMFLENM
+4711 TDPVKYQLYLENM

-4799 KLLGYKD
+4799 KVLGYKD

-4812 VSIATEESTESMK
+4812 VSISTEESAESMK
-4825 STEDSNKSDLDSVRK
+4825 STEDSNKADLDSVRK
-4840 MIESSQLFSSTS
+4840 MIESSQLFSGTS
-4852 EGSVDSEEVKRRIAM
+4852 EEFADAEEVKRKIAM
-4867 FSANQN
+4867 LSANQN
-4873 PLNDECAS
+4873 PLNDECAG

>member
-38 IPSMSMGSVSNI
+38 VPTMNMGSVSNI

-79 DYDAAQVDRYKGSA
+79 DYDAAQVDRYKGSDM
-93 NFNALGF
+93 FNALGF
-100 DPSGQINNE
+100 DPSGQTNNE

-117 WGDVWSNGL
+117 WGDIWSNGL

-242 PSWVGRVVSHADLAK
+242 PSWIGRVVSHADLAD
-257 DAVSLGTPI
+257 DAVRLGTPI

-358 IEENIKSTAMNAA
+358 IEQSIKSTAMNAA

-571 LVNAFYENPSMFLNE
+571 LVNAFYENPKTFLNE

-631 DMFKAVTSTI
+631 DMFKAVTTTI
-641 RDYGEAF
+641 RGYGETF

-695 DSVMLDLYKEGTPE
+695 DSVMLDLYKEGTIE

-745 KETAAIP
+745 AETAAIP

-848 GVDQEVKLDQMQE
+848 GIDQEVKLDQMQE

-950 SMKRSEQIGDISFEE
+950 SMKRTEQIGDISFEE
-965 WLNTPS
+965 WLNTPN
-971 GKTFTQLYNKKYNKN
+971 GKTFAQLYNKKYNKN

-1012 ITDEFA
+1012 ITDEFV

-1030 VNITELENDYTV
+1030 VNITELENDYAN
-1042 YGESL
+1042 YGTSL
-1047 VKEIK
+1047 AKELK
-1052 QLFIDLGIEDP
+1052 QVLLDLGIEDL
-1063 TADADRASVEILKY
+1063 TEDADRASVEVLKY

-1092 GTAETEVVDPAKNL
+1092 GTAEGEVVDPAKNL

-1117 MTKPTLQ
+1117 MTKPILQ

-1142 QNGLYQIFDSER
+1142 ANGLYQIFDSER
-1154 NNPIGDST
+1154 NNPVGDST

-1178 MIDKI
+1178 MIASIAEQDK
-1183 TNQDTKDRS
+1183 KDRS

-1207 TDNQTGKQFVVDT
+1207 TDNQTGKELVVAT

-1235 PSINIFL
+1235 PSIKIVL
-1242 LRNRAKVGVP
+1242 LRNRARTGTTIT
-1252 VNISNLSNYTIK
+1252 ISNLNNYTIK
-1264 QKVEALETGEVIDTG
+1264 QKTEALETGEVIDTG
-1279 IFRLVRTNELSRIY
+1279 IFRLVRTTELSRIY
-1293 PFVDRSTNESEQAAQ
+1293 PYVDRSANESEQAAQ

-1316 STDAKT
+1316 STDSKT

-1336 SDAFK
+1336 SDAVK

-1379 LRYVNENG
+1379 LRYINESG
-1387 ANVPISNLSI
+1387 VNVPISNLSVE
-1397 NQFRKIFDSQG
+1397 QFRRIFDSQG
-1408 KDPEEMMIEFKAN
+1408 KDPKDQMVAFKAN
-1421 FESSRAVYNALS
+1421 YESSRAVYNALS
-1433 QYVKSGQEIEIPADE
+1433 QYVKPGQEVEIPADE
-1448 VAKILKFNIGSGES
+1448 VAKIVSFTIGSGES
-1462 SYVEEGQ
+1462 AYVEEGQ

-1488 IDRSRRYGK
+1488 IDRSKRYGK
-1497 GFTFQTVE
+1497 GFTFQTTE
-1505 TAITNAVGKDRKEI
+1505 TAITNATGKDRKEI

-1553 ELTGNPMS
+1553 ELATDPMN
-1561 DGQLTDIITKLNE
+1561 DQQLTDLITKLNE
-1574 RSIESK
+1574 RSVETK
-1580 SKNSEVGKDEK
+1580 SKNVKVGKDEK
-1591 NQDTPVRKKI
+1591 NNDTPIREKI
-1601 DFNEELNSEIAS
+1601 DFNQELNSEIAS

-1641 FHKKEKD
+1641 FHKKVGD
-1648 KDIRRQIYVYG
+1648 KNVRRQIYVYG

-1665 FNFKDADDMLE
+1665 ANFKDADDMLE

-1682 EKHDKEYAKNDSH
+1682 EKHDKEYAKNESH
-1695 KIGFKLTKQNFKAYI
+1695 KIGFKLTKQNFKVSI

-1721 SQVELRSSVYNTIV
+1721 NQVEFRSSVSSTIV
-1735 KNLPLTVK
+1735 KNLPLTAK
-1743 AVAVN
+1743 AVAVD
-1748 AVDLPAI
+1748 AATLPAI
-1755 PQTVEPT
+1755 PQTAEPT

-1776 ERQAVLDQLGQT
+1776 ERQAALDQL
-1788 STTTVEDRPIEY
+1788 
-1800 GEVFVTGTILGQGDV
+1800 TGTTATETPSTEPAQ
-1815 YGNIPKYYPDRRGDN
+1815 R
-1830 EYNAGTK
+1830 
-1837 KYFKEEVIQDKKIF
+1837 
-1851 TLVDTSIVDTANRK
+1851 TAN
-1865 GFVATSILVDKNSPT
+1865 TELD
-1880 TLNDVKADLEAIHAR
+1880 
-1895 TMSGVESD
+1895 
-1903 RKVNKAKVTQALTG
+1903 KAKI
-1917 VRWASRKPTAAP
+1917 
-1929 AVTEAKPAMTE
+1929 E
-1940 LEQAKMEVDTL
+1940 LDTL

-1959 VKRRDEK
+1959 VRRRDEK

-1981 TEASSMFDKKIKQGK
+1981 NEASSMFDKKIKDGK

-2009 ALKITNRPTFDQ
+2009 ALKITNRPRFDQ

-2062 KFLTYLEILQNGK
+2062 KFLTYLEVLQNGTK
-2075 TAVKGRIEVGANTGF
+2075 AVKGRIEVGADTGF

-2126 VKAEMQKMRE
+2126 VKVEMQKMRE

-2168 QKDSKTL
+2168 QKDNKTL

-2225 EDAVS
+2225 PDALS

-2275 YHLRVLNGTGQYNK
+2275 YHLRVLNGTGRYNK

-2301 DLYDINGSKKE
+2301 DQYDINGPKKE

-2338 KYQIFVEDQNR
+2338 KYQIFVEAQNR
-2349 KSLAEAVD
+2349 KSLAESVD

-2363 GYQQELEDDELT
+2363 GYQQELEDDEFT

-2415 VIDKD
+2415 TIDKD

-2444 GVLKAVSNI
+2444 GVLKAVANI

-2487 VDPTT
+2487 IDPST

-2566 LKTTEEKKAFAK
+2566 LKTIEEKKAFAK

-2585 DLITYL
+2585 DLMTLL
-2591 DAGAYISDEDMHIE
+2591 DPGKYTSDEEMHVE

-2679 DSLKKDDTEIVLPG
+2679 DSLKKDDTEIILAG
-2693 EANDP
+2693 EDNDS

-2705 GEGGNVTRINELAK
+2705 GEGGNVSRINELAK

-2724 DETVSSTSYKNAEG
+2724 DETVSSTSFKNAEG
-2738 ELVYSH
+2738 ELVYNH

-2758 DPSVLDDISQDDFV
+2758 DPSVLDDISEDDFV
-2772 SGNILLDSSE
+2772 SGNILLDSPE
-2782 FRNLVGDLRV
+2782 FRSLLGDLRV

-2816 ITSNQNKGITYGSF
+2816 ITSNQNQGITYGSF

-2855 FYTTQHLIRV
+2855 FYTSQHLIRV

-2882 VETDSDNNTKL
+2882 VETDSDNKTKL
-2893 SKEAVEHLA
+2893 SNEAVQHLA

-2913 KVGNEIRTK
+2913 KVGMEIRTK
-2922 VFEEGE
+2922 VFEDGE

-2950 VKFYKMAN
+2950 VKFYKIAN

-2975 AFDLSTKTAKINA
+2975 AFDLSTKAAKINA

-3001 VDALNDL
+3001 VDTLNDL
-3008 GVITISNTA
+3008 GVITISTNA
-3017 EAGETIA
+3017 ETGETIT

-3030 FITTGFTTKGD
+3030 FISTGFTTKGED
-3041 DKKAVADERKNSK
+3041 NKAVADERKNQK
-3054 LNLIPGSVR
+3054 LNLKPGVVR
-3063 HNLGQILIND
+3063 HNLAQILVND

-3101 ARGANGS
+3101 AKGANGS

-3114 IIISPELG
+3114 IIISRELG
-3122 ITEQFTKSH
+3122 INEQFTKSH
-3131 ILTFTDPKYKSKYAG
+3131 MLTFTDPKYKSKYAG

-3176 RAKILD
+3176 MAKILD
-3182 KLEAGVKLTADEIFG
+3182 KLEAGIALTPDEVFG
-3197 PTGLK
+3197 PNGLEAMK
-3202 SMEGMFNSYKLVY
+3202 AMINSKKLVY

-3237 VDGRWI
+3237 VDGKWV
-3243 ARIGYE
+3243 ALPGSE
-3249 ELHDLRERMETFEAQ
+3249 ELHDLRERMEAFEAE

-3269 FSAPKSASKAVKKN
+3269 FAAPKSASKGVKKN
-3283 VFDSKLGFRHASND
+3283 IFDSKLGFRSVTND

-3336 TVMVDFMGSNMSV
+3336 ATMVDFMGSTISV
-3349 GDLKKLYLQD
+3349 GELKKLYLQD
-3359 TDQRIKNNYFR
+3359 TDQRVKNNYFR

-3377 IEKGF
+3377 IQKGF
-3382 EELGKSINQDKVT
+3382 EELGKSIDQDKVT

-3446 LFLAYFSKGIMSE
+3446 LFLAYFSKGVMSE

-3466 ALMSNYGVKT
+3466 ALMSNYGVKP

-3483 YDEDGVPIGRVVP
+3483 YDEDGVPIGKVVP
-3496 RAIVEADP
+3496 RALVKADP
-3504 KKYMTAK
+3504 KKYMNAK
-3511 RWDNEIDRTFTGLV
+3511 RWDNEIDRTFTGLK
-3525 EGDIYVDDLRHNV
+3525 EGDIYIDDLRHNV

-3634 TYTRA
+3634 TFTRA
-3639 GKRVAY
+3639 GKRIAY
-3645 GTAKT
+3645 GTATT

-3665 NKAFRDEL
+3665 NKAFREEL
-3673 NRLKET
+3673 NRIKET

-3684 GILKS
+3684 GILKR

-3733 KLTGMPDLNEFS
+3733 KLTDMPDLNEFS

-3756 VKDLQDTIDSLDKKE
+3756 VKDLQDTIDALDKKE

-3784 DTFKDLNNKL
+3784 DTFKDLNSKL
-3794 RDVEARMVSE
+3794 RDVETRLISE
-3804 ALKSVSLPASI
+3804 ALKSVNLPASM

-3822 TELNNGVLNNKILS
+3822 VELNNGVLNNRILS
-3836 QKMALLNNDHIT
+3836 QKMSLLNNEHIT

-3860 SVKGLSDL
+3860 SVKALSDL
-3868 LDPAVTDNLLDILS
+3868 LDPTVTDNLLDILS

-3896 LKEILVEGGSDV
+3896 LKEILLEGGSDV

-3950 NAVDPKSGE
+3950 TAIDPQSGE

-3965 FKLNGHVFSGYG
+3965 FKLNGHVFSGYD

-4058 IAANNV
+4058 IADNNV

-4074 SQIAKELL
+4074 SQIIKQLL
-4082 NKYRSDAG
+4082 LKYKTNAG

-4098 TDEILIENIKNNG
+4098 TDEILVENIKNNG

-4162 ALGLRVKDDKAFEEY
+4162 ALGLRVKDNKAFEKY

-4192 TFMGYDQTKPYH
+4192 TLMGYDQSKPYH

-4276 NGRTGTLSTMTNAL
+4276 NGRAGTLSTMTNAL
-4290 IYDQAAESKGE
+4290 IYDQAAKSKGE
-4301 NFMDIVDIM
+4301 DFMDIVDIM
-4310 KTIREKLPNNY
+4310 RTIREKLPNNY

-4378 QSEIDFDGSGKNG
+4378 QSEIDFDGKGRNG

-4442 TADNVE
+4442 TADNVDQ
-4448 ELDEKYKQ
+4448 LDEKYKQ
-4456 IFGVTST
+4456 IFGVTSID
-4463 NLFNE
+4463 LFNE

-4487 IANESKFEPTGNKAV
+4487 IGNETKFDPTGNKAV
-4502 DEFQPASIV
+4502 DEFEPASVV
-4511 ETEKGI
+4511 ETENGI

-4526 DTKAKFKSQE
+4526 DTKSKFKSQE

-4596 GFNTSNTGEVKFPY
+4596 GFNTSKTGEVMFPY

-4615 SGERF
+4615 SGEKF
-4620 KSDTYYILKSV
+4620 KSDTYYILDS
-4631 QQATKDVKKG
+4631 VKKSKKVS
-4641 PDSKRLIQKGQ
+4641 DSKKLIQKGE
-4652 TVAQGISAYYEKIER
+4652 TIAQGIAATYKKIER

-4684 ETASIPRYRKPVDN
+4684 ETATIPRYRKPVDN
-4698 TTGYHPFYTQKAI
+4698 TTEYHPFYAQQQAI
-4711 TDPGKYQMFLENM
+4711 TDPVKYQLFLENM
-4724 GVPRERAEADT
+4724 GVSRERAEADT
-4735 KALFP
+4735 KALFS

-4754 LLEDYGITTSVQNK
+4754 LLEDYGITTIVTNE
-4768 GITFE
+4768 GVTFA

-4782 NISAKE
+4782 NISAKQ
-4788 FEKINSPADLL
+4788 FENINSPAALL
-4799 KLLGYKD
+4799 KALGYKD

-4812 VSIATEESTESMK
+4812 VSIATEESAESMK
-4825 STEDSNKSDLDSVRK
+4825 STGDSNQADLDSVRK
-4840 MIESSQLFSSTS
+4840 MIESSQLFSGTT
-4852 EGSVDSEEVKRRIAM
+4852 EGSIDADEVKRKIDMA
-4867 FSANQN
+4867 SDNQN
-4873 PLNDECAS
+4873 PLNDECAGA

>member
-1 MALETGVIPQEL
+1 M
-13 QGVYSQDPYLPLP
+13 
-26 EPMGAN
+26 
-32 MLDLLA
+32 
-38 IPSMSMGSVSNI
+38 
-50 PSRDVVQSGLDAFSS
+50 
-65 APASMNTLAAPVFF
+65 
-79 DYDAAQVDRYKGSA
+79 
-93 NFNALGF
+93 
-100 DPSGQINNE
+100 
-109 YKYGARQT
+109 
-117 WGDVWSNGL
+117 
-126 SGMFSLAG
+126 
-134 NTFVEGWKGW
+134 
-144 GNMADAIAST
+144 
-154 SWAEAGQDL
+154 
-163 IGTPEY
+163 
-169 LLEQDKIT
+169 
-177 KDIMN
+177 
-182 KYAIYSTPESEE
+182 
-194 GIFNR
+194 
-199 KFFGDMLQQ
+199 
-208 SGFAVGAI
+208 
-216 GQFLSEELLTYGMS
+216 
-230 TAFSLS
+230 
-236 KLGLRA
+236 
-242 PSWVGRVVSHADLAK
+242 
-257 DAVSLGTPI
+257 
-266 WKARSVAEGLV
+266 
-277 TGARK
+277 
-282 FVPFADTAYDLS
+282 
-294 RYGKAGAGIG
+294 
-304 QMAAI
+304 
-309 GVGGLRRTL
+309 
-318 AEANMAMTEARME
+318 
-331 AAGTYGELYNKLY
+331 
-344 DEELRKTGQAPSFD
+344 
-358 IEENIKSTAMNAA
+358 
-371 QDNFGVNVGILM
+371 
-383 LSNRLQFDNMF
+383 
-394 SRFGTGRSFFG
+394 
-405 TTGEFADDVLKV
+405 
-417 TGKSAAKEAGEA
+417 
-429 TTKAY
+429 
-434 VKGRLGTFGLLGEIA
+434 
-449 ADFGKKTAAWQATK
+449 
-463 SLGRNLF
+463 
-470 KWETTEGLQELFQ
+470 
-483 EGSNK
+483 
-488 GLSDYYY
+488 
-495 DLYHGQKGY
+495 
-504 DSKLNAIVSNID
+504 
-516 NPLTDIQGAK
+516 
-526 TFLMGALTGRL
+526 
-537 LSPIN
+537 
-542 FAVGKAKLYGATTGE
+542 
-557 QRQERKQK
+557 
-565 VEEAVT
+565 
-571 LVNAFYENPSMFLNE
+571 
-586 HIANVKVQDRAAQ
+586 
-599 SMEEA
+599 
-604 IRNRDQYEFVNH
+604 
-616 KDGAFAKM
+616 
-624 MSAAMKT
+624 
-631 DMFKAVTSTI
+631 
-641 RDYGEAF
+641 
-648 NDEEFKEAFGLDK
+648 
-661 TQENISSVKEYFNK
+661 
-675 VADETESFHKTW
+675 
-687 KQLKDKFG
+687 
-695 DSVMLDLYKEGTPE
+695 
-709 YATAQRAKRAL
+709 
-720 DDAIEI
+720 
-726 LATNN
+726 
-731 YKATRSAERAVRIQ
+731 
-745 KETAAIP
+745 
-752 GIGSSVASAFRVLGA
+752 
-767 IKNTETEI
+767 
-775 ELLQSE
+775 
-781 LAGLQA
+781 
-787 VEKKDKATK
+787 
-796 DLIKVKKA
+796 
-804 QLKSLE
+804 
-810 DWRDNHESFKEKGVK
+810 
-825 QKRKFNKARKS
+825 
-836 FESYMTS
+836 
-843 KNQES
+843 
-848 GVDQEVKLDQMQE
+848 
-861 IYEKMV
+861 
-867 DYIELNKDSKDYIDA
+867 
-882 YNTLANPIKFVQV
+882 
-895 HQRLL
+895 
-900 DAMDAAKERLNEEH
+900 
-914 IQEVL
+914 
-919 EAISGKK
+919 
-926 AATTEEGKDQE
+926 
-937 APDFT
+937 
-942 TYMMDAYE
+942 
-950 SMKRSEQIGDISFEE
+950 
-965 WLNTPS
+965 
-971 GKTFTQLYNKKYNKN
+971 
-986 ESTNQEVIDRRA
+986 
-998 ALQALKEEF
+998 
-1007 ENAET
+1007 
-1012 ITDEFA
+1012 
-1018 EGIFNKLSSILG
+1018 
-1030 VNITELENDYTV
+1030 
-1042 YGESL
+1042 
-1047 VKEIK
+1047 
-1052 QLFIDLGIEDP
+1052 
-1063 TADADRASVEILKY
+1063 
-1077 TVPKF
+1077 
-1082 IDKLIANDGL
+1082 
-1092 GTAETEVVDPAKNL
+1092 
-1106 DIIELPKRKTK
+1106 
-1117 MTKPTLQ
+1117 
-1124 QGESLID
+1124 
-1131 DGKNGIFIVKA
+1131 
-1142 QNGLYQIFDSER
+1142 
-1154 NNPIGDST
+1154 
-1162 SVSYTTRNEA
+1162 
-1172 FLGRDE
+1172 
-1178 MIDKI
+1178 
-1183 TNQDTKDRS
+1183 
-1192 FYVFDG
+1192 
-1198 KEIRAGLVL
+1198 
-1207 TDNQTGKQFVVDT
+1207 
-1220 KGEPIYA
+1220 
-1227 ENDTEKKN
+1227 
-1235 PSINIFL
+1235 
-1242 LRNRAKVGVP
+1242 
-1252 VNISNLSNYTIK
+1252 
-1264 QKVEALETGEVIDTG
+1264 
-1279 IFRLVRTNELSRIY
+1279 
-1293 PFVDRSTNESEQAAQ
+1293 
-1308 ARLDNLLR
+1308 
-1316 STDAKT
+1316 
-1322 LAAGITIKIKENPK
+1322 
-1336 SDAFK
+1336 
-1341 NVSGNK
+1341 
-1347 KVNPNLVQGREKYQI
+1347 
-1362 QILFNG
+1362 
-1368 APIGFLTNYDN
+1368 
-1379 LRYVNENG
+1379 
-1387 ANVPISNLSI
+1387 
-1397 NQFRKIFDSQG
+1397 
-1408 KDPEEMMIEFKAN
+1408 
-1421 FESSRAVYNALS
+1421 
-1433 QYVKSGQEIEIPADE
+1433 
-1448 VAKILKFNIGSGES
+1448 
-1462 SYVEEGQ
+1462 
-1469 AGTPFKNLQHNT
+1469 
-1481 INGFYYI
+1481 
-1488 IDRSRRYGK
+1488 
-1497 GFTFQTVE
+1497 
-1505 TAITNAVGKDRKEI
+1505 
-1519 EKQIALVRAVRDTT
+1519 
-1533 EQLGRYMAVVKLPN
+1533 
-1547 GRIHFV
+1547 
-1553 ELTGNPMS
+1553 
-1561 DGQLTDIITKLNE
+1561 
-1574 RSIESK
+1574 
-1580 SKNSEVGKDEK
+1580 
-1591 NQDTPVRKKI
+1591 
-1601 DFNEELNSEIAS
+1601 
-1613 SLFISVPQSAKGT
+1613 
-1626 YIDFALNDTGSLELT
+1626 
-1641 FHKKEKD
+1641 
-1648 KDIRRQIYVYG
+1648 
-1659 KTKFDP
+1659 
-1665 FNFKDADDMLE
+1665 
-1676 QINAAI
+1676 
-1682 EKHDKEYAKNDSH
+1682 
-1695 KIGFKLTKQNFKAYI
+1695 
-1710 PDAISVSQLEN
+1710 
-1721 SQVELRSSVYNTIV
+1721 
-1735 KNLPLTVK
+1735 
-1743 AVAVN
+1743 
-1748 AVDLPAI
+1748 
-1755 PQTVEPT
+1755 
-1762 TPQPASKNKELTDA
+1762 
-1776 ERQAVLDQLGQT
+1776 
-1788 STTTVEDRPIEY
+1788 
-1800 GEVFVTGTILGQGDV
+1800 
-1815 YGNIPKYYPDRRGDN
+1815 
-1830 EYNAGTK
+1830 
-1837 KYFKEEVIQDKKIF
+1837 
-1851 TLVDTSIVDTANRK
+1851 
-1865 GFVATSILVDKNSPT
+1865 
-1880 TLNDVKADLEAIHAR
+1880 
-1895 TMSGVESD
+1895 
-1903 RKVNKAKVTQALTG
+1903 
-1917 VRWASRKPTAAP
+1917 
-1929 AVTEAKPAMTE
+1929 
-1940 LEQAKMEVDTL
+1940 
-1951 IRDKELEV
+1951 
-1959 VKRRDEK
+1959 
-1966 IANGMRPSM
+1966 
-1975 AMMEAN
+1975 
-1981 TEASSMFDKKIKQGK
+1981 
-1996 DKINQIKNAGRNT
+1996 
-2009 ALKITNRPTFDQ
+2009 
-2021 GSVVNIDDF
+2021 
-2030 KKYISRILGDKV
+2030 
-2042 SVQELDFMATAL
+2042 
-2054 KDGQVTVG
+2054 
-2062 KFLTYLEILQNGK
+2062 
-2075 TAVKGRIEVGANTGF
+2075 
-2090 KYHEAF
+2090 
-2096 HAVFRLMLTDKQI
+2096 
-2109 DKLLAYTKIE
+2109 E

-2168 QKDSKTL
+2168 QKDNKTL
-2175 PGIRGWFQKLF
+2175 PGIRGWFQKLL
-2186 DLIKSL
+2186 DLIKGL

-2225 EDAVS
+2225 PDAVS

-2338 KYQIFVEDQNR
+2338 KYQIFVEEQNR
-2349 KSLAEAVD
+2349 KSLAEAID

-2363 GYQQELEDDELT
+2363 GYQQELEDEEFT

-2487 VDPTT
+2487 IDPTT

-2566 LKTTEEKKAFAK
+2566 LKTTQEKKAFAK
-2578 EQTGALQ
+2578 EQTSALQ
-2585 DLITYL
+2585 DLMTYL
-2591 DAGAYISDEDMHIE
+2591 DPGAYISDEDMHIE

-2621 SPLFLKFSISAA
+2621 SPLFIKFSISAA

-2693 EANDP
+2693 EDNDP

-2758 DPSVLDDISQDDFV
+2758 DPSVLNEISEDDFV

-2782 FRNLVGDLRV
+2782 FRSLVGDLRV
-2792 ERIEGMKSSILNETA
+2792 ERIEGMKNSILNETA

-2841 LYKYNKEV
+2841 LYKYNKEA
-2849 RGEGGI
+2849 RGENGI

-2882 VETDSDNNTKL
+2882 VETDPDNNTKL
-2893 SKEAVEHLA
+2893 SKEAVDILA

-2922 VFEEGE
+2922 VFEDGE

-2975 AFDLSTKTAKINA
+2975 AFDLSTKAAKINA

-3001 VDALNDL
+3001 VDTLDNL

-3017 EAGETIA
+3017 EAGETIT

-3041 DKKAVADERKNSK
+3041 DKKAVADERKNDK

-3063 HNLGQILIND
+3063 HNLGQILLND

-3101 ARGANGS
+3101 AKGANGS

-3114 IIISPELG
+3114 VILSPELG

-3131 ILTFTDPKYKSKYAG
+3131 MLTFTDPKYKSKYAG

-3159 VKGMRYTLFGLG
+3159 VKGARYTLYGLG

-3176 RAKILD
+3176 IAKILD
-3182 KLEAGVKLTADEIFG
+3182 KIEAGISLTPDEIFG
-3197 PTGLK
+3197 PNGLEAIK
-3202 SMEGMFNSYKLVY
+3202 GMLNSKKLVY
-3215 FDGPQYIKTST
+3215 FDGPMYIKTST
-3226 VMLTKEFTSMQ
+3226 IMLTKEFTSMQ
-3237 VDGRWI
+3237 VDGKWV
-3243 ARIGYE
+3243 AHVGNE
-3249 ELHDLRERMETFEAQ
+3249 ELHDLRERMEAFEAA

-3269 FSAPKSASKAVKKN
+3269 FAAPKSASKGVKKN

-3310 LVNPSNKIS
+3310 LVNPSNKIQ

-3336 TVMVDFMGSNMSV
+3336 STMVDFMGSTISV
-3349 GDLKKLYLQD
+3349 GELKKLYLQD
-3359 TDQRIKNNYFR
+3359 TDQRVKNNYFR

-3446 LFLAYFSKGIMSE
+3446 LFLAYFSKGVMSE

-3466 ALMSNYGVKT
+3466 ALMSNYGVKV

-3483 YDEDGVPIGRVVP
+3483 YDEDGVPIGKVVP
-3496 RAIVEADP
+3496 RALVKADP

-3511 RWDNEIDRTFTGLV
+3511 RWDNEIDRMFTGLK

-3639 GKRVAY
+3639 GKRIAY

-3665 NKAFRDEL
+3665 NKAFREEL
-3673 NRLKET
+3673 NRIKET

-3684 GILKS
+3684 GILKR

-3700 DKAFENTQMSDESIK
+3700 DKAFQNTQMSDESIK
-3715 EGFST
+3715 EGFTT

-3756 VKDLQDTIDSLDKKE
+3756 MKDLQDTIDALDKKE
-3771 ERDFILSMGSEWY
+3771 ERDFVLSIGSEWY
-3784 DTFKDLNNKL
+3784 DAFKDLNTKL
-3794 RDVEARMVSE
+3794 RDVETRIISE
-3804 ALKSVSLPASI
+3804 ALKSVSLPASF

-3822 TELNNGVLNNKILS
+3822 VELNNGVLNNKILS
-3836 QKMALLNNDHIT
+3836 QKMALLNNEHIT

-3860 SVKGLSDL
+3860 SVKALSDL
-3868 LDPAVTDNLLDILS
+3868 LDPTVTDNLLDILS

-3896 LKEILVEGGSDV
+3896 LKEILLEGGSDV

-3977 NTRSYNVTTGK
+3977 NTRSYNPTTGK

-4058 IAANNV
+4058 IASNNV
-4064 KTAAEGEIFK
+4064 KTAAESEIFK

-4082 NKYRSDAG
+4082 AKYRSDAG
-4090 EDFVKEDL
+4090 ENFVKEDL
-4098 TDEILIENIKNNG
+4098 TDDILVENIKNNG
-4111 SSATYQASV
+4111 SSPTYQASV
-4120 LEDFMGIVNQSKYY
+4120 LEDFMGIINQSKYY

-4147 GTSFEEYDKINDNID
+4147 GTSFEEYDKINENID
-4162 ALGLRVKDDKAFEEY
+4162 ALGLRVKDNKAFEKY

-4192 TFMGYDQTKPYH
+4192 TFMGYDQSKPYH

-4301 NFMDIVDIM
+4301 DFMDIVDIM
-4310 KTIREKLPNNY
+4310 RTIREKLPNNY

-4340 IALNPKNKDG
+4340 VALNPKNKDG

-4356 NTWAKLSEYQVEK
+4356 NTWAKLSDYQVEK
-4369 LRDAFTDIY
+4369 LRDAFVDIY
-4378 QSEIDFDGSGKNG
+4378 QSEIDFDGNGKNG

-4448 ELDEKYKQ
+4448 DLDEKYKQ

-4463 NLFNE
+4463 SLFNE
-4468 FMENYVTHIGNSY
+4468 FMENYVTHVGNSY

-4487 IANESKFEPTGNKAV
+4487 IANVTKFDPTGNKAV
-4502 DEFQPASIV
+4502 DDFEPASVV

-4571 KAKTKK
+4571 KATTKK
-4577 FNADE
+4577 YNDDE

-4596 GFNTSNTGEVKFPY
+4596 GFTTSNTGEVKFPY

-4631 QQATKDVKKG
+4631 QQATKDPKKG
-4641 PDSKRLIQKGQ
+4641 ADSKRLIQKGQ
-4652 TVAQGISAYYEKIER
+4652 TIAQGVSAYYEKIER

-4684 ETASIPRYRKPVDN
+4684 ETASIPRYRKPIDN
-4698 TTGYHPFYTQKAI
+4698 TTGYHPFYAQKAI
-4711 TDPGKYQMFLENM
+4711 TDPDKYQMFLENM

-4735 KALFP
+4735 KVLFP

-4788 FEKINSPADLL
+4788 FENINSPADLL
-4799 KLLGYKD
+4799 KVLGYKD

-4812 VSIATEESTESMK
+4812 VSIPTEESAESMK
-4825 STEDSNKSDLDSVRK
+4825 STKDSSKSDLDSVRK
-4840 MIESSQLFSSTS
+4840 MIESSQLFTS
-4852 EGSVDSEEVKRRIAM
+4852 MPEGATDAEEVKRRIAM
-4867 FSANQN
+4867 LSANQN
-4873 PLNDECAS
+4873 PLNDECAG

>member
-13 QGVYSQDPYLPLP
+13 QGVYSQDPYLSLP
-26 EPMGAN
+26 EPVETN
-32 MLDLLA
+32 MLDLLGS
-38 IPSMSMGSVSNI
+38 PSMSMGYST
-50 PSRDVVQSGLDAFSS
+50 PPARDVVQSGLDAFNR
-65 APASMNTLAAPVFF
+65 APVSMNTLAAPVYF
-79 DYDAAQVDRYKGSA
+79 DYDAAQVDRYKGSDM
-93 NFNALGF
+93 FNALGF
-100 DPSGQINNE
+100 DPSGQTNNE

-134 NTFVEGWKGW
+134 NTYIEGWKGW
-144 GNMADAIAST
+144 GNMADAVVST
-154 SWAEAGQDL
+154 SWAEAKQDL

-182 KYAIYSTPESEE
+182 KYAIYSTPESEA

-242 PSWVGRVVSHADLAK
+242 PSWVGRIVSHADLAD
-257 DAVSLGTPI
+257 DAVKLGSPI
-266 WKARSVAEGLV
+266 FKARSVSEALV
-277 TGARK
+277 NGARK

-294 RYGKAGAGIG
+294 KYSKAGAGIG

-344 DEELRKTGQAPSFD
+344 DEELRKTGQAPSFAL
-358 IEENIKSTAMNAA
+358 EESIKSTSMNAA

-394 SRFGTGRSFFG
+394 SRFGTGRAFFG
-405 TTGEFADDVLKV
+405 TTGEFADDIIKV
-417 TGKSAAKEAGEA
+417 TGKSAAKEAGDI
-429 TTKAY
+429 TTKTY
-434 VKGRLGTFGLLGEIA
+434 VKGRLGTFGLLGQIS
-449 ADFGKKTAAWQATK
+449 ADFGKKAAAWQATK
-463 SLGRNLF
+463 SLGRNIF
-470 KWETTEGLQELFQ
+470 KWETAEGLQELFQ

-495 DLYHGQKGY
+495 DLYHGKKGY

-516 NPLTDIQGAK
+516 NPITDLQGAK

-542 FAVGKAKLYGATTGE
+542 YAVGKAKLYGATTGE

-571 LVNAFYENPSMFLNE
+571 LINAFYENPKMFLNE

-624 MSAAMKT
+624 MSASMKT
-631 DMFKAVTSTI
+631 DMFKAITTTI
-641 RDYGEAF
+641 RDYGETF
-648 NDEEFKEAFGLDK
+648 NDEDFKEAFGLDK

-695 DSVMLDLYKEGTPE
+695 DSVMLDLYEQGTPE
-709 YATAQRAKRAL
+709 YKVGLRAKRAL

-731 YKATRSAERAVRIQ
+731 YKATRAAERAVRIQ
-745 KETAAIP
+745 SETAAIP
-752 GIGSSVASAFRVLGA
+752 VIGSSVATSFRVLGA

-775 ELLQSE
+775 ELLQNE

-787 VEKKDKATK
+787 QEKKDKATK

-810 DWRDNHESFKEKGVK
+810 DWRDNYESFKEKGVK

-848 GVDQEVKLDQMQE
+848 GIDQEVKLDQMEE

-882 YNTLANPIKFVQV
+882 YNTLANPITFVKV

-900 DAMDAAKERLNEEH
+900 DAMDSAKERLNEEH
-914 IQEVL
+914 IQEAL

-926 AATTEEGKDQE
+926 AATPEGGKDEE

-942 TYMMDAYE
+942 KYMMDAYDN
-950 SMKRSEQIGDISFEE
+950 MKSSEQIGDITFEE
-965 WLNTPS
+965 WLGTPS
-971 GKTFTQLYNKKYNKN
+971 GKTFTQLYNKKYNKT
-986 ESTNQEVIDRRA
+986 ESTDQEIKDRRA
-998 ALQALKEEF
+998 SLQAVKEEF
-1007 ENAET
+1007 ENAEN
-1012 ITDEFA
+1012 ITDDFVA
-1018 EGIFNKLSSILG
+1018 DIFNKLSAILG
-1030 VNITELENDYTV
+1030 INITELENDYSA
-1042 YGESL
+1042 YGTSL
-1047 VKEIK
+1047 AKELK
-1052 QLFIDLGIEDP
+1052 QVFLDLGIEDP
-1063 TADADRASVEILKY
+1063 AADPDRSSIEILKY

-1082 IDKLIANDGL
+1082 IDKLITNNGL
-1092 GTAETEVVDPAKNL
+1092 GNAQAETVDPSKNL
-1106 DIIELPKRKTK
+1106 DIIELPDRKIK
-1117 MTKPTLQ
+1117 MVKPVLQ
-1124 QGESLID
+1124 QGETLID
-1131 DGKNGIFIVKA
+1131 DGKAGIFIVKSPT
-1142 QNGLYQIFDSER
+1142 GLYQVFNSER
-1154 NNPIGDST
+1154 DNPLGDAV

-1172 FLGRDE
+1172 SLGRDE
-1178 MIDKI
+1178 MIAKLAEQDK
-1183 TNQDTKDRS
+1183 KDRS

-1198 KEIRAGLVL
+1198 KEIRAGLVV
-1207 TDNQTGKQFVVDT
+1207 TDNQTGKELVVIS
-1220 KGEPIYA
+1220 KGEPFYS
-1227 ENDTEKKN
+1227 EDDKEKKN
-1235 PSINIFL
+1235 PKIKLTL
-1242 LRNRAKVGVP
+1242 LTNRRKSNTTVT
-1252 VNISNLSNYTIK
+1252 ISNLNNYTIK
-1264 QKVEALETGEVIDTG
+1264 QKTEALETGEVIDTS

-1293 PFVDRSTNESEQAAQ
+1293 PYVDRSSNESEQAAQ

-1316 STDAKT
+1316 TTDPKT
-1322 LAAGITIKIKENPK
+1322 LAAGITIKIKENSKP
-1336 SDAFK
+1336 ATTK
-1341 NVSGNK
+1341 NVSGGK
-1347 KVNPNLVQGREKYQI
+1347 KVNPNLVQSSDKYQI

-1379 LRYVNENG
+1379 LRFINENG
-1387 ANVPISNLSI
+1387 VNVPMSNLSVE
-1397 NQFRKIFDSQG
+1397 QFRKIFDSQG
-1408 KDPEEMMIEFKAN
+1408 RDPREMMNAFKAN
-1421 FESSRAVYNALS
+1421 FESSKTAYFALAK
-1433 QYVKSGQEIEIPADE
+1433 YIKPGQEVEIPADE
-1448 VAKILKFNIGSGES
+1448 VAKIVSFTIGSGES
-1462 SYVEEGQ
+1462 SYVNEGEV
-1469 AGTPFKNLQHNT
+1469 GTPFKNLQHNT

-1488 IDRSRRYGK
+1488 IDRSKRYGK
-1497 GFTFQTVE
+1497 GFTFQTTE
-1505 TAITNAVGKDRKEI
+1505 TAITNATGKDRKEI

-1553 ELTGNPMS
+1553 ELATDPMTN
-1561 DGQLTDIITKLNE
+1561 DKLTDLVTKLND
-1574 RSIESK
+1574 RSTETK
-1580 SKNSEVGKDEK
+1580 SKNVEVGKDDQNK
-1591 NQDTPVRKKI
+1591 DTPIRKKI

-1613 SLFISVPQSAKGT
+1613 SLFVSVPQSAKGT
-1626 YIDFALNDTGSLELT
+1626 YIDIALNDTGSLELT
-1641 FHKKEKD
+1641 FHKKVGD
-1648 KDIRRQIYVYG
+1648 KNIRRQIYIYG

-1665 FNFKDADDMLE
+1665 VNFKDPDDMLE

-1682 EKHDKEYAKNDSH
+1682 EKHDKDYAKNDSH
-1695 KIGFKLTKQNFKAYI
+1695 KIGFKLTKQNFKVSI
-1710 PDAISVSQLEN
+1710 PDAVSVSQLEN
-1721 SQVELRSSVYNTIV
+1721 NQVEFRSSVYNTIV

-1743 AVAVN
+1743 AVAVDP
-1748 AVDLPAI
+1748 ATLPTA

-1762 TPQPASKNKELTDA
+1762 AAQPASKNKELTDA
-1776 ERQAVLDQLGQT
+1776 ERQAALDKLQGK
-1788 STTTVEDRPIEY
+1788 TTTTTQTPPTEPTQRP
-1800 GEVFVTGTILGQGDV
+1800 
-1815 YGNIPKYYPDRRGDN
+1815 
-1830 EYNAGTK
+1830 
-1837 KYFKEEVIQDKKIF
+1837 
-1851 TLVDTSIVDTANRK
+1851 
-1865 GFVATSILVDKNSPT
+1865 
-1880 TLNDVKADLEAIHAR
+1880 
-1895 TMSGVESD
+1895 
-1903 RKVNKAKVTQALTG
+1903 VN
-1917 VRWASRKPTAAP
+1917 
-1929 AVTEAKPAMTE
+1929 TE
-1940 LEQAKMEVDTL
+1940 LEKAKMEVDTL

-1959 VKRRDEK
+1959 VRRRDEK
-1966 IANGMRPSM
+1966 IANGMRPSS
-1975 AMMEAN
+1975 AMMEADS
-1981 TEASSMFDKKIKQGK
+1981 EASAMFNKKIKEGK

-2009 ALKITNRPTFDQ
+2009 ALKITDRPTFDQ

-2062 KFLTYLEILQNGK
+2062 KFLTYLEVLKNGR
-2075 TAVKGRIEVGANTGF
+2075 TAVKGRIEVGAETGF

-2109 DKLLAYTKIE
+2109 DKLLAYTKME

-2168 QKDSKTL
+2168 QKESKTL
-2175 PGIRGWFQKLF
+2175 PGIRGWFQKLL
-2186 DLIKSL
+2186 DLITSL
-2192 FNRFSRNELTNLFR
+2192 FNGFSRNQLTNLFR

-2215 NKVRENRFTK
+2215 NKVRDNRFTK
-2225 EDAVS
+2225 PDALS

-2240 VGEVDVLD
+2240 VGEMDVLD

-2275 YHLRVLNGTGQYNK
+2275 YHLRVLNGPSQYNK
-2289 MQVLNEIFADFM
+2289 MKVLEDIFADFM
-2301 DLYDINGSKKE
+2301 DLYDINGSRKE
-2312 FYLNEIDTLYEQDPD
+2312 FYLNEIDNLYEQDPD

-2338 KYQIFVEDQNR
+2338 KYQIFLEDENR
-2349 KSLAEAVD
+2349 KSLSEAID

-2363 GYQQELEDDELT
+2363 GYQQELEDDELV

-2415 VIDKD
+2415 VVDKD

-2432 LIQAVNANLVYN
+2432 LMQAVNANLVYN

-2466 RSENTETGKF
+2466 RSESTETGKF

-2487 VDPTT
+2487 LDPTT
-2492 GGFSVD
+2492 GGFSVN
-2498 NAKQSTLFQMV
+2498 NATQSTLFQMV

-2531 KVSALMIANRM
+2531 KVSALMIANRL

-2566 LKTTEEKKAFAK
+2566 LKTIEEKKAFAK

-2585 DLITYL
+2585 DLTTYL
-2591 DAGAYISDEDMHIE
+2591 DPGQYISDEEMHIE

-2657 IDSIRQIV
+2657 IDGIRQIV
-2665 KSVQA
+2665 KSVQS

-2679 DSLKKDDTEIVLPG
+2679 DSLKKDDTDIVLLG
-2693 EANDP
+2693 EDTAQ

-2724 DETVSSTSYKNAEG
+2724 DETVSTTSYKNAEG
-2738 ELVYSH
+2738 ELVYNH

-2758 DPSVLDDISQDDFV
+2758 DPSVLDELSQDDFV
-2772 SGNILLDSSE
+2772 SGNILLDSPE
-2782 FRNLVGDLRV
+2782 FRSLIGDLRV
-2792 ERIEGMKSSILNETA
+2792 ERIEGMKSSILNENA
-2807 DGGLIEDKT
+2807 EGGYTEDKT

-2849 RGEGGI
+2849 KVENSK
-2855 FYTTQHLIRV
+2855 FYTSQHLVRV
-2865 IEASNTADTVA
+2865 IEASNTADTVS

-2882 VETDSDNNTKL
+2882 VDTDSNNNTKL
-2893 SKEAVEHLA
+2893 SKEALEHLS

-2913 KVGNEIRTK
+2913 KVGMEIRTK
-2922 VFEEGE
+2922 IFEEGE

-2950 VKFYKMAN
+2950 LKFYKMAN

-2966 ELEADATNP
+2966 EIETDAINP
-2975 AFDLSTKTAKINA
+2975 AFDLSTKADKINA
-2988 RIQEYWAERMDEF
+2988 RIQEYWSERMDEL
-3001 VDALNDL
+3001 VDTLNDL

-3017 EAGETIA
+3017 ETGETIA

-3030 FITTGFTTKGD
+3030 FITTGFTIKGD
-3041 DKKAVADERKNSK
+3041 DKKAVADERKNDK

-3063 HNLGQILIND
+3063 HNLAQILVND

-3101 ARGANGS
+3101 AKGANGS

-3114 IIISPELG
+3114 IIIAPDLG
-3122 ITEQFTKSH
+3122 ITEQFTKSYM
-3131 ILTFTDPKYKSKYAG
+3131 LTFTDPKYKAKYAG
-3146 GLKDKADAQSYTT
+3146 GLKDKADAQSYVTP
-3159 VKGMRYTLFGLG
+3159 KGMRYTLFGLG
-3171 QLTPQ
+3171 KLTPQ
-3176 RAKILD
+3176 IAKVLD
-3182 KLEAGVKLTADEIFG
+3182 KIEAGTKLTADEIFNKDS
-3197 PTGLK
+3197 GLESIK
-3202 SMEGMFNSYKLVY
+3202 GMFNSQKLVY

-3226 VMLTKEFTSMQ
+3226 VMLTKELTSIQ
-3237 VDGRWI
+3237 VDGQWV
-3243 ARIGYE
+3243 ARPGYE
-3249 ELHDLRERMETFEAQ
+3249 ELHDLRERMETFETQ

-3269 FSAPKSASKAVKKN
+3269 FSAPKSASKGVKKN
-3283 VFDSKLGFRHASND
+3283 IFDSKLGFRNASND

-3336 TVMVDFMGSNMSV
+3336 SIMVDFMGTEMSV

-3359 TDQRIKNNYFR
+3359 TDQRVKNNYFR
-3370 ARNEIFD
+3370 ARNEIFS

-3382 EELGKSINQDKVT
+3382 EELGKSIDQDKVS
-3395 AKLEKFQKRA
+3395 AKLENFQKKA
-3405 IENLRASGADSQLL
+3405 IETLRASGADSQLL

-3424 DEETGKPKYNL
+3424 DKDTGKPNYNL

-3446 LFLAYFSKGIMSE
+3446 LFLAYFSKGVMSE

-3466 ALMSNYGVKT
+3466 ALMSNYGVKV

-3483 YDEDGVPIGRVVP
+3483 YDEDGVPIGKVVP
-3496 RAIVEADP
+3496 RSIVEANP

-3511 RWDNEIDRTFTGLV
+3511 RWDNDIDRAFTGLK
-3525 EGDIYVDDLRHNV
+3525 EGDAYVDDLRHNV

-3634 TYTRA
+3634 TYTSK

-3673 NRLKET
+3673 NKLKET

-3684 GILKS
+3684 GILKRIS
-3689 IADLKKLEKGI
+3689 DLKKLEKGI

-3715 EGFST
+3715 EGFTT
-3720 AVQASRLVDAVRQ
+3720 AIMASRLVDAVRQ
-3733 KLTGMPDLNEFS
+3733 KLTGMSDLKEFS
-3745 DQYGLVEDTYF
+3745 EEYGLTEDTYF
-3756 VKDLQDTIDSLDKKE
+3756 MKDLQDTIDALDKKE

-3784 DTFKDLNNKL
+3784 ETFKDLNNKMK
-3794 RDVEARMVSE
+3794 DVETRLVST
-3804 ALKSVSLPASI
+3804 ALKEISLPASI
-3815 TQLAESK
+3815 TELANSK
-3822 TELNNGVLNNKILS
+3822 TELNNGVLNNKILN
-3836 QKMALLNNDHIT
+3836 QKLALLNNEHIT

-3860 SVKGLSDL
+3860 SVKALSDL
-3868 LDPAVTDNLLDILS
+3868 LDPTVTDNLLDILS
-3882 IGVDENGEKIYPKG
+3882 TGIDENGEKTYPKG
-3896 LKEILVEGGSDV
+3896 LKEILLEGGSDV

-3940 LNNFGIQLRD
+3940 LNNFDIQLRD

-3977 NTRSYNVTTGK
+3977 NTRSYNTTTGK

-4044 MLQPAI
+4044 MLQPVV

-4064 KTAAEGEIFK
+4064 KTASENEIYK
-4074 SQIAKELL
+4074 SQISKELL
-4082 NKYRSDAG
+4082 SKYRSEAG
-4090 EDFVKEDL
+4090 EDYVKEDL
-4098 TDEILIENIKNNG
+4098 TDEILLNNIKNGG

-4120 LEDFMGIVNQSKYY
+4120 LEDFIGIINQSKYY

-4147 GTSFEEYDKINDNID
+4147 GTSFEEYDKINENID
-4162 ALGLRVKDDKAFEEY
+4162 SLGLRVKDNKSFEQY

-4192 TFMGYDQTKPYH
+4192 TFMGYDESKPYH
-4204 NFIEGYIKIAD
+4204 HFIEGYIKIAD
-4215 QISQISKGMF
+4215 QISQVSKGMF

-4259 DLISYLSIKAY
+4259 DLISYLSIKSY

-4276 NGRTGTLSTMTNAL
+4276 NGRSGTLSTMTNAL
-4290 IYDQAAESKGE
+4290 IYDQLAESKGQE
-4301 NFMDIVDIM
+4301 FMDIVDVM
-4310 KTIREKLPNNY
+4310 RTIREKLPNNY

-4340 IALNPKNKDG
+4340 MALNPKNRDG

-4356 NTWAKLSEYQVEK
+4356 NTWAKLSDYQVEK
-4369 LRDAFTDIY
+4369 LRDAFVDIY
-4378 QSEIDFDGSGKNG
+4378 QSEIDFDGTGKNG

-4428 TSTGLANDVLKLSA
+4428 SSTGLANDVLKLSA
-4442 TADNVE
+4442 TADNTDV
-4448 ELDEKYKQ
+4448 LDEKYKQ
-4456 IFGVTST
+4456 IFGVTSID
-4463 NLFNE
+4463 LFNE

-4481 YVKKMP
+4481 FVKKMP
-4487 IANESKFEPTGNKAV
+4487 IANETKFEPTGNKAV
-4502 DEFQPASIV
+4502 DEFQPASLV

-4526 DTKAKFKSQE
+4526 DGKPKFKSEE

-4596 GFNTSNTGEVKFPY
+4596 GFNTSNTGEVRFPY

-4631 QQATKDVKKG
+4631 QQGKKNAKKG
-4641 PDSKRLIQKGQ
+4641 PESKRLIQKGQ
-4652 TVAQGISAYYEKIER
+4652 TMAQGISAYYEKIER

-4675 GGAIFDPIP
+4675 GAAIFDPIP
-4684 ETASIPRYRKPVDN
+4684 ETATIPRYRKPVNN

-4711 TDPGKYQMFLENM
+4711 TDPVSYQAYLENM

-4735 KALFP
+4735 KALFQ
-4740 SKPVDTGS
+4740 SKPEDTGS
-4748 RSMVTV
+4748 RSLVTI
-4754 LLEDYGITTSVQNK
+4754 LLEDYGITTIVTNE
-4768 GITFE
+4768 GVTFA
-4773 GEMFEILKE
+4773 GDMFEILKE
-4782 NISAKE
+4782 NISAKQ
-4788 FEKINSPADLL
+4788 FETINSPADLL
-4799 KLLGYKD
+4799 KTLGYKA
-4806 TAAAPR
+4806 TTAAPR
-4812 VSIATEESTESMK
+4812 VSIATEESAESMK
-4825 STEDSNKSDLDSVRK
+4825 STKDSNKSDLDSVRK
-4840 MIESSQLFSSTS
+4840 MIESSQIFSSTPDES
-4852 EGSVDSEEVKRRIAM
+4852 TDADEVKRRIDM
-4867 FSANQN
+4867 LSSNQN
-4873 PLNDECAS
+4873 PLNDECAG

>member
-50 PSRDVVQSGLDAFSS
+50 PSRDVVQSGLEAFSS

-100 DPSGQINNE
+100 DPSGQTNNE

-144 GNMADAIAST
+144 GNIADAIAST

-216 GQFLSEELLTYGMS
+216 AQFLSEELLTYGMS
-230 TAFSLS
+230 SAFSLS

-242 PSWVGRVVSHADLAK
+242 PSWVGRVVSHADLAD
-257 DAVSLGTPI
+257 DAVRLGTPI
-266 WKARSVAEGLV
+266 WKARSVSEGLV
-277 TGARK
+277 TGARR
-282 FVPFADTAYDLS
+282 FIPFADTAYDLS

-309 GVGGLRRTL
+309 TVGGLRRVL
-318 AEANMAMTEARME
+318 SESNMAMTEARME

-394 SRFGTGRSFFG
+394 SRFSTGRAFFG

-434 VKGRLGTFGLLGEIA
+434 VKGRLGTFGLLGQIS
-449 ADFGKKTAAWQATK
+449 ADFGKKAAAWQATK

-470 KWETTEGLQELFQ
+470 KWETSEGLQELFQ

-495 DLYHGQKGY
+495 DLYHGKKGY
-504 DSKLNAIVSNID
+504 DSKLDAIVSNID

-571 LVNAFYENPSMFLNE
+571 LVNAFYENPKMFLNE
-586 HIANVKVQDRAAQ
+586 HIANVKVQNRAAQ

-631 DMFKAVTSTI
+631 DMFKAVTTTI
-641 RDYGEAF
+641 RGYGETF

-661 TQENISSVKEYFNK
+661 TEENISSVKEYFNK

-745 KETAAIP
+745 AETAAIP

-775 ELLQSE
+775 ELLQNE

-787 VEKKDKATK
+787 LEKKDKATK
-796 DLIKVKKA
+796 DLIKTKKA

-848 GVDQEVKLDQMQE
+848 GIDQEVKLDQMQE

-882 YNTLANPIKFVQV
+882 YNTLANPIKFVQA

-919 EAISGKK
+919 EAVSGKK
-926 AATTEEGKDQE
+926 AATPEDGKDEE

-950 SMKRSEQIGDISFEE
+950 SMKTSGQIGDINFEE
-965 WLNTPS
+965 WLNTPA

-986 ESTNQEVIDRRA
+986 ESTSQEVIDRRA
-998 ALQALKEEF
+998 ALQSLKEDF

-1012 ITDEFA
+1012 ITDEFV
-1018 EGIFNKLSSILG
+1018 EDIFNKLSSILG
-1030 VNITELENDYTV
+1030 VNITDLENDYTN
-1042 YGESL
+1042 YSTSL
-1047 VKEIK
+1047 AKELK
-1052 QLFIDLGIEDP
+1052 QVLLDLGIEDP
-1063 TADADRASVEILKY
+1063 TLDPDRASIEILKY

-1082 IDKLIANDGL
+1082 IDKLITNNGL
-1092 GTAETEVVDPAKNL
+1092 GNAEAEVIDETNNL

-1117 MTKPTLQ
+1117 MTKPALQ

-1131 DGKNGIFIVKA
+1131 NGKDGIFIVKA
-1142 QNGLYQIFDSER
+1142 PNGLYQIFDSDR
-1154 NNPIGDST
+1154 NNPTGDGT

-1178 MIDKI
+1178 MIANI

-1207 TDNQTGKQFVVDT
+1207 TDNQTGKELVVAT
-1220 KGEPIYA
+1220 KGEPIYSKD
-1227 ENDTEKKN
+1227 DTEKKN
-1235 PSINIFL
+1235 PSIKIVL
-1242 LRNRAKVGVP
+1242 LRNRIRTGTTIT
-1252 VNISNLSNYTIK
+1252 ISNLNNYSIK
-1264 QKVEALETGEVIDTG
+1264 QKTEALETGEVVDTG
-1279 IFRLVRTNELSRIY
+1279 MFRLVRTNELSRIY

-1316 STDAKT
+1316 STDPKT

-1336 SDAFK
+1336 SDAVK

-1379 LRYVNENG
+1379 LRYINENG
-1387 ANVPISNLSI
+1387 VNVPISNLSVE
-1397 NQFRKIFDSQG
+1397 QFRRIFDSQG
-1408 KDPEEMMIEFKAN
+1408 KDPKEMMNAFKAN

-1433 QYVKSGQEIEIPADE
+1433 QYVKPGQEVEIPADE
-1448 VAKILKFNIGSGES
+1448 VAKIVNFNIGSGES

-1488 IDRSRRYGK
+1488 IDRSKRYGK
-1497 GFTFQTVE
+1497 GFTFQTTE

-1547 GRIHFV
+1547 GRIHFI
-1553 ELTGNPMS
+1553 ELASDPMN
-1561 DGQLTDIITKLNE
+1561 DEQLTDLVTKLND
-1574 RSIESK
+1574 RSAETK
-1580 SKNSEVGKDEK
+1580 SKNVEVGKDDQK
-1591 NQDTPVRKKI
+1591 NDTPIRKKI
-1601 DFNEELNSEIAS
+1601 DFNKELNDEIVS
-1613 SLFISVPQSAKGT
+1613 NLFISVPQIAKGT

-1641 FHKKEKD
+1641 FHKKVGD
-1648 KDIRRQIYVYG
+1648 KNIRRQIYVYG

-1665 FNFKDADDMLE
+1665 ANFKDADDMLE

-1682 EKHDKEYAKNDSH
+1682 EKHDKEYAKNESH
-1695 KIGFKLTKQNFKAYI
+1695 KIGFKLTKQNFKVSV
-1710 PDAISVSQLEN
+1710 PDAISISQLEN
-1721 SQVELRSSVYNTIV
+1721 NQVELRSSVYNTIV

-1743 AVAVN
+1743 AVAVD
-1748 AVDLPAI
+1748 AATLPST
-1755 PQTVEPT
+1755 PQTIEST
-1762 TPQPASKNKELTDA
+1762 SAQPASKSKELTDA
-1776 ERQAVLDQLGQT
+1776 ERQAALDKLQGK
-1788 STTTVEDRPIEY
+1788 TTTEAPSAEPTQRP
-1800 GEVFVTGTILGQGDV
+1800 
-1815 YGNIPKYYPDRRGDN
+1815 
-1830 EYNAGTK
+1830 
-1837 KYFKEEVIQDKKIF
+1837 
-1851 TLVDTSIVDTANRK
+1851 
-1865 GFVATSILVDKNSPT
+1865 
-1880 TLNDVKADLEAIHAR
+1880 
-1895 TMSGVESD
+1895 
-1903 RKVNKAKVTQALTG
+1903 VN
-1917 VRWASRKPTAAP
+1917 
-1929 AVTEAKPAMTE
+1929 TE

-1959 VKRRDEK
+1959 VRRRDEK
-1966 IANGMRPSM
+1966 IATGMRPSL
-1975 AMMEAN
+1975 AMIEAN
-1981 TEASSMFDKKIKQGK
+1981 NEASSMFDKKIKEGK

-2009 ALKITNRPTFDQ
+2009 ALKITNRPTFNQ

-2062 KFLTYLEILQNGK
+2062 KFLTYLEVLQNGTK
-2075 TAVKGRIEVGANTGF
+2075 AVKGRIEVGADTGF

-2109 DKLLAYTKIE
+2109 DKLLAYTKME

-2175 PGIRGWFQKLF
+2175 PGIRGWFQKLL

-2225 EDAVS
+2225 PDALS

-2338 KYQIFVEDQNR
+2338 KYQIFVEEQNR
-2349 KSLAEAVD
+2349 KSLAEAID

-2432 LIQAVNANLVYN
+2432 LVQAVNANLVYN
-2444 GVLKAVSNI
+2444 GVLKAVANI

-2487 VDPTT
+2487 IDPTT

-2566 LKTTEEKKAFAK
+2566 LKTTQEKKAFAK
-2578 EQTGALQ
+2578 EQTSALQ
-2585 DLITYL
+2585 DLMTYL
-2591 DAGAYISDEDMHIE
+2591 DPGAYISDEDMHIE

-2657 IDSIRQIV
+2657 IDSIKQIV

-2693 EANDP
+2693 EDNDP

-2782 FRNLVGDLRV
+2782 FRSLVGDLRV

-2841 LYKYNKEV
+2841 LYKYNKEA
-2849 RGEGGI
+2849 RGENGI

-2882 VETDSDNNTKL
+2882 VETDPDNNTKL
-2893 SKEAVEHLA
+2893 SKEAVDILA

-2922 VFEEGE
+2922 VFEDGE

-2975 AFDLSTKTAKINA
+2975 AFDLSTKAAKINA

-3001 VDALNDL
+3001 VDTLDNL

-3017 EAGETIA
+3017 EAGETIT

-3041 DKKAVADERKNSK
+3041 DKKAVADERKNDK

-3063 HNLGQILIND
+3063 HNLGQILLND

-3101 ARGANGS
+3101 AKGANGS

-3114 IIISPELG
+3114 VILSPELG

-3131 ILTFTDPKYKSKYAG
+3131 MLTFTDPKYKSKYAG

-3159 VKGMRYTLFGLG
+3159 AKGARYTIYGLG

-3176 RAKILD
+3176 IAKILD
-3182 KLEAGVKLTADEIFG
+3182 KIEAGISLTPDEIFG
-3197 PTGLK
+3197 PNGLEAIK
-3202 SMEGMFNSYKLVY
+3202 GMLNSKKLVY
-3215 FDGPQYIKTST
+3215 FDGPMYVKTST
-3226 VMLTKEFTSMQ
+3226 IMLTKEFTSMQ
-3237 VDGRWI
+3237 VDGKWV
-3243 ARIGYE
+3243 AHVGNE
-3249 ELHDLRERMETFEAQ
+3249 ELHDLRERMEAFEAA

-3269 FSAPKSASKAVKKN
+3269 FAAPKSASKGVKKN
-3283 VFDSKLGFRHASND
+3283 VFDSKLGFRNASND

-3310 LVNPSNKIS
+3310 LVNPSNKIQ

-3336 TVMVDFMGSNMSV
+3336 STMVDFMGSTISV
-3349 GDLKKLYLQD
+3349 GELKKLYLQD
-3359 TDQRIKNNYFR
+3359 TDQRVKNNYFR

-3405 IENLRASGADSQLL
+3405 IENLRASSADSQLL

-3446 LFLAYFSKGIMSE
+3446 LFLAYFSKGVMSE

-3466 ALMSNYGVKT
+3466 ALMSNYGVKV

-3483 YDEDGVPIGRVVP
+3483 YDEDGVPIGKVVP
-3496 RAIVEADP
+3496 RALVKADP

-3511 RWDNEIDRTFTGLV
+3511 RWDNDIDRMFTGLK

-3639 GKRVAY
+3639 GKRIAY

-3665 NKAFRDEL
+3665 NKAFREEL
-3673 NRLKET
+3673 NRIKET

-3684 GILKS
+3684 GILKR

-3715 EGFST
+3715 EGFTT

-3756 VKDLQDTIDSLDKKE
+3756 MKDLQDTIDALDKKE
-3771 ERDFILSMGSEWY
+3771 ERDFVLSIGSEWY
-3784 DTFKDLNNKL
+3784 DAFKDLNTKL
-3794 RDVEARMVSE
+3794 RDVETRIISE
-3804 ALKSVSLPASI
+3804 ALKSVSLPASF

-3822 TELNNGVLNNKILS
+3822 VELNNGVLNNKILS
-3836 QKMALLNNDHIT
+3836 QKMALLNNEHIT

-3860 SVKGLSDL
+3860 SVKALSDL
-3868 LDPAVTDNLLDILS
+3868 LDPTVTDNLLDILS

-3896 LKEILVEGGSDV
+3896 LKEILLEGGSDV

-3977 NTRSYNVTTGK
+3977 NTRSYNPTTGK

-4058 IAANNV
+4058 IASNNV

-4082 NKYRSDAG
+4082 AKYRSDAG

-4098 TDEILIENIKNNG
+4098 TDDILVENIKNNG

-4120 LEDFMGIVNQSKYY
+4120 LEDFMGIINQSKYY

-4147 GTSFEEYDKINDNID
+4147 GTSFEEYDKINENID
-4162 ALGLRVKDDKAFEEY
+4162 ALGLRVKDNKAFEQY

-4290 IYDQAAESKGE
+4290 IYDKAAESKGE
-4301 NFMDIVDIM
+4301 DFMDIVDIM
-4310 KTIREKLPNNY
+4310 RTIREKLPNNY

-4340 IALNPKNKDG
+4340 AALNPKNKDG

-4356 NTWAKLSEYQVEK
+4356 NTWAKLSDYQVEK
-4369 LRDAFTDIY
+4369 LRDAFVDIY
-4378 QSEIDFDGSGKNG
+4378 QSEIDFDGNGKNG

-4448 ELDEKYKQ
+4448 DLDEKYKQ

-4463 NLFNE
+4463 DLFNE
-4468 FMENYVTHIGNSY
+4468 FMENYVTHVGNSY

-4487 IANESKFEPTGNKAV
+4487 IANVTKFDPTGNKAV
-4502 DEFQPASIV
+4502 DDFEPASVV
-4511 ETEKGI
+4511 ETENGI

-4526 DTKAKFKSQE
+4526 DAKAKFKSQE

-4631 QQATKDVKKG
+4631 QQATKDAKKG

-4652 TVAQGISAYYEKIER
+4652 TIAQGISAYYEKIER

-4698 TTGYHPFYTQKAI
+4698 TTGYHPFYAQKAI
-4711 TDPGKYQMFLENM
+4711 TDPDKYQMFLENM

-4773 GEMFEILKE
+4773 GEVFEILKE

-4788 FEKINSPADLL
+4788 FENINSPADLL
-4799 KLLGYKD
+4799 KALGYKD

-4812 VSIATEESTESMK
+4812 VSVPTEESSESMK
-4825 STEDSNKSDLDSVRK
+4825 ATKDSSKTDLDSVRK
-4840 MIESSQLFSSTS
+4840 MIESSQLFTNMP
-4852 EGSVDSEEVKRRIAM
+4852 EGATDAEEVKRRIAM
-4867 FSANQN
+4867 LSANQN
-4873 PLNDECAS
+4873 PLNDECAG